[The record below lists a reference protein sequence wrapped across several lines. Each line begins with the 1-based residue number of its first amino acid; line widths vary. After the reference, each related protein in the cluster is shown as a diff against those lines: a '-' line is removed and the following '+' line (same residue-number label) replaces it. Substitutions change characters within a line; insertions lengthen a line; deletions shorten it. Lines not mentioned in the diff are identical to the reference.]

1 MTSKVRNVWGG
12 GGCFLAKAAGVA
24 ASVALALGI
33 GIATPCTAQA
43 IDLAAPEHSKTIS
56 SNDDGTYTLS
66 LDVTGRKGSQSET
79 VTQKTDIVL
88 VMDTSGSMDFRMDK
102 DKDAR
107 PGESRL
113 DYAKTAA
120 NDLVNSV
127 VKDGNDD
134 VRVAVVSFSNDAQTV
149 VGYTSDKGELRR
161 GIDALGA
168 DDGTNWEAGLAA
180 ANGLTARDGAKKYIV
195 FLSDGEPT
203 YRYETVEY
211 WFFGW
216 HTKTV
221 VAGSGRYYEQ
231 ANFDHAVTEAK
242 KRGNATLFSVAV
254 GSTQKVSERMSS
266 FQKEATGSANGCY
279 SATTPEALRKA
290 FASITQT
297 ITQSAQYTNVTMT
310 DVLTDYV
317 DFVGADG
324 NVRVSAR
331 DAEGNEVSL
340 SPSDYE
346 VSVDAATKRA
356 TLRFRQGQ
364 NGQAGFV
371 LGEDVTYTLSF
382 DVELTQAAYDAAAAA
397 GKTTTLP
404 TNSEG
409 KLSYSVVNDNGAAQ
423 TVVAGTDQ
431 SYQPQSVDVPVNVVS
446 IQKTWVGGTV
456 RPSSLTVDLL
466 RNGQKY
472 KTVVLDASAGYK
484 ADVVVPAG
492 IGDSV
497 WRVSEADVPP
507 GYKPTYGD
515 DVTNSGTLSITNTYS
530 VTPVRVNGKESLSGH
545 KTLTGR
551 DLQAGEF
558 RFQLK
563 DAQGKEV
570 STVTNDEKGNFAFD
584 DLVFDAA
591 GTYSYTVSE
600 DTSLLPDYISPVTT
614 GPKSVTIVVTDNGD
628 GTLAADVHK
637 DALEFEN
644 SYKAKA
650 ATVQLSFVK
659 KLSGRPTALE
669 AGEFRFQ
676 LKDAQGNVAATVSND
691 AAGNVTFPSMAFD
704 EAGTYVYK
712 VSEVAGS
719 AAGVS
724 YDAGVRT
731 VTIKVTD
738 EGQGVLAAETS
749 VDGDTTFANTY
760 KAAPVSYAVTQDVK
774 VSKTLTGR
782 AFKAGEF
789 DFELVEDDNVVA
801 TAANDAEGNV
811 RFDTITYDEPGTH
824 NYVVREVNGGLAGVT
839 YDSSEHVVTVVV
851 TDDGSGK
858 LSAKATSA
866 DGQIVFKNAYS
877 AAPTSITFG
886 GTKVLTGAELA
897 AGQFAFQLKDAQG
910 NVVATATNAA
920 DGSLVFEPVSL
931 DAAGE
936 YHLTL
941 SEVNDAQDNVTYDDH
956 VYQLDVTVDDDGEG
970 SLYVASYTV
979 DGGTDLPV
987 FENAYVAPE
996 APSEPAAPQA
1006 PAAVPNTGDATSPVL
1021 PLAIGACALAAACAA
1036 LLLVRRNNR

>member
-1 MTSKVRNVWGG
+1 MTSKVRNVSGG
-12 GGCFLAKAAGVA
+12 GFLVKAAGVV

-33 GIATPCTAQA
+33 GLATPCTAQA

-127 VKDGNDD
+127 VKDGND
-134 VRVAVVSFSNDAQTV
+134 VRVAVVSFNRDAKTV

-161 GIDALGA
+161 GIDGLGA

-203 YRYETVEY
+203 YRYEKRSFWTE
-211 WFFGW
+211 
-216 HTKTV
+216 
-221 VAGSGRYYEQ
+221 VAGNGRYYEQ

-266 FQKEATGSANGCY
+266 FQKEATGSTDGCY
-279 SATTPEALRKA
+279 SATTPEALRQA

-317 DFVGADG
+317 NFVGADG

-382 DVELTQAAYDAAAAA
+382 DVELTQAAYNAAAAA

-409 KLSYSVVNDNGAAQ
+409 KLSYSVVNDNGTTQ
-423 TVVAGTDQ
+423 TVVAGADQ

-446 IQKTWVGGTV
+446 IQKTWVGGSV
-456 RPSSLTVDLL
+456 RPDSLAVELL
-466 RNGQKY
+466 RDGQTY
-472 KTVVLDASAGYK
+472 KTVKLDAAAGYK

-492 IGDSV
+492 VGDSV
-497 WRVSEADVPP
+497 WSVSEVKVPA
-507 GYKPTYGD
+507 GYTPTYGD
-515 DVTNSGTLSITNTYS
+515 PVTNSGTLSITNTYS
-530 VTPVRVNGKESLSGH
+530 VSSVKVSLSGH

-551 DLQAGEF
+551 GLKADEF
-558 RFQLK
+558 SFQLK
-563 DAQGKEV
+563 DAQDNLV
-570 STVTNDEKGNFAFD
+570 STATNDANGNFAFD
-584 DLVFDAA
+584 DLTFDAA
-591 GTYSYTVSE
+591 GTYSYTVTE
-600 DTSLLPDYISPVTT
+600 DTSNLPAGVSPVTE
-614 GPKSVTIVVTDNGD
+614 GPKSVTVVVTDNGD
-628 GTLAADVHK
+628 GTLSADVRK

-644 SYKAKA
+644 SYEASA
-650 ATVQLSFVK
+650 AMVQLSFAK
-659 KLSGRPTALE
+659 TLSGRPTALTD
-669 AGEFRFQ
+669 GEFQFQ
-676 LKDAQGNVAATVSND
+676 LKDEQDNVVATASND
-691 AAGNVTFPSMAFD
+691 AAGTVTFPRMAFG
-704 EAGTYVYK
+704 EAGTYTYK
-712 VSEVAGS
+712 VSEVVGS
-719 AAGVS
+719 AAGIT
-724 YDAGVRT
+724 YDADVRK
-731 VTIKVTD
+731 VTIKVED
-738 EGQGVLAAETS
+738 DGKGYLVAETS
-749 VDGDTTFANTY
+749 VDGDTTFTNTY
-760 KAAPVSYAVTQDVK
+760 KAEFVSYSVSQDVK

-782 AFKAGEF
+782 DLGAGEF
-789 DFELVEDDNVVA
+789 DFELVENGKVVA
-801 TAANDAEGNV
+801 TAHNDAKGKVN
-811 RFDTITYDEPGTH
+811 FDALEYDEAGTH
-824 NYVVREVNGGLAGVT
+824 TYVVRE
-839 YDSSEHVVTVVV
+839 
-851 TDDGSGK
+851 
-858 LSAKATSA
+858 
-866 DGQIVFKNAYS
+866 IVS
-877 AAPTSITFG
+877 
-886 GTKVLTGAELA
+886 
-897 AGQFAFQLKDAQG
+897 
-910 NVVATATNAA
+910 
-920 DGSLVFEPVSL
+920 
-931 DAAGE
+931 
-936 YHLTL
+936 
-941 SEVNDAQDNVTYDDH
+941 
-956 VYQLDVTVDDDGEG
+956 
-970 SLYVASYTV
+970 
-979 DGGTDLPV
+979 
-987 FENAYVAPE
+987 
-996 APSEPAAPQA
+996 
-1006 PAAVPNTGDATSPVL
+1006 
-1021 PLAIGACALAAACAA
+1021 
-1036 LLLVRRNNR
+1036 

>member
-1 MTSKVRNVWGG
+1 MTSKVRNVSG
-12 GGCFLAKAAGVA
+12 GGCFLVKAAGVV

-33 GIATPCTAQA
+33 GLATPCTAQA
-43 IDLAAPEHSKTIS
+43 IDLVAPEHSKTIS

-102 DKDAR
+102 DKNAR

-127 VKDGNDD
+127 VKNGND
-134 VRVAVVSFSNDAQTV
+134 VRVAVVSFNKDAKTV

-161 GIDALGA
+161 GIDGLWA
-168 DDGTNWEAGLAA
+168 DGGTNWEAGLAA

-203 YRYETVEY
+203 YRYEKHSFLGYSWTE
-211 WFFGW
+211 
-216 HTKTV
+216 
-221 VAGSGRYYEQ
+221 VAGNGRYYEQ
-231 ANFDHAVTEAK
+231 ANFDHAVAEAK

-266 FQKEATGSANGCY
+266 FQKEATGSTDGCY
-279 SATTPEALRKA
+279 SATTPEALRQA

-297 ITQSAQYTNVTMT
+297 ITQSAQYTNVTIT
-310 DVLTDYV
+310 DALTDYV

-404 TNSEG
+404 TNAEG
-409 KLSYSVVNDNGAAQ
+409 KLSYSVVNDNGTTQ
-423 TVVAGTDQ
+423 TVVAGADQ

-456 RPSSLTVDLL
+456 RPDSLAVELL
-466 RNGQKY
+466 RDDQTY
-472 KTVVLDASAGYK
+472 KTVKLDAAAGYK

-492 IGDSV
+492 VGDSV
-497 WRVSEADVPP
+497 WSVSEVKVPA
-507 GYKPTYGD
+507 GYTPTYGD
-515 DVTNSGTLSITNTYS
+515 PVTNSGTLSITNTYS
-530 VTPVRVNGKESLSGH
+530 VSPVKVSLSGH

-551 DLQAGEF
+551 DLRADEF
-558 RFQLK
+558 SFQLK
-563 DAQGKEV
+563 DAQGNVV
-570 STVTNDEKGNFAFD
+570 STATNDANGHFAFN
-584 DLVFDAA
+584 DLTFDAA

-600 DTSLLPDYISPVTT
+600 DTSNLPAGVSAVTT

-628 GTLAADVHK
+628 GTLSADVRK
-637 DALEFEN
+637 DALKFEN
-644 SYKAKA
+644 SYEAGA
-650 ATVQLSFVK
+650 AMVQLSFAK
-659 KLSGRPTALE
+659 TLSGRPTALTD
-669 AGEFRFQ
+669 GEFQFQ
-676 LKDAQGNVAATVSND
+676 LKDEQGNVVATASND
-691 AAGNVTFPSMAFD
+691 AAGNVTFPRMAFG
-704 EAGTYVYK
+704 EAGTYTYE
-712 VSEVAGS
+712 VSEVVGS
-719 AAGVS
+719 AAGVT
-724 YDAGVRT
+724 YDADVRT
-731 VTIKVTD
+731 VTIKVAD
-738 EGQGVLAAETS
+738 DGMGSLVAETS
-749 VDGDTTFANTY
+749 VDGDTIFTNTY
-760 KAAPVSYAVTQDVK
+760 KAAPVSYGVTPDVK

-782 AFKAGEF
+782 DFRAGEF
-789 DFELVEDDNVVA
+789 EFELVENGKVVA
-801 TAANDAEGNV
+801 TASNDAEGNV
-811 RFDTITYDEPGTH
+811 SFGALTYDEAGTH
-824 NYVVREVNGGLAGVT
+824 TYVVREAKGSLGGVT
-839 YDSSEHVVTVVV
+839 YDASEYVVTVSV
-851 TDDGSGK
+851 TDDGSGR

-956 VYQLDVTVDDDGEG
+956 VYQLDVTVADDGEG

-1021 PLAIGACALAAACAA
+1021 PLAIGTCALAAACAA

>member
-1 MTSKVRNVWGG
+1 
-12 GGCFLAKAAGVA
+12 
-24 ASVALALGI
+24 
-33 GIATPCTAQA
+33 
-43 IDLAAPEHSKTIS
+43 
-56 SNDDGTYTLS
+56 
-66 LDVTGRKGSQSET
+66 
-79 VTQKTDIVL
+79 
-88 VMDTSGSMDFRMDK
+88 MDTSGSMNFRMDK

-113 DYAKTAA
+113 DYAKNAA

-127 VKDGNDD
+127 VKDGND
-134 VRVAVVSFSNDAQTV
+134 VRVAVVSFNRDAKTV

-161 GIDALGA
+161 GINGLRA

-203 YRYETVEY
+203 YRYEKHSFLGFSWTE
-211 WFFGW
+211 
-216 HTKTV
+216 
-221 VAGSGRYYEQ
+221 VAGNGRYYEQ

-266 FQKEATGSANGCY
+266 FQKEATGSTDGCY
-279 SATTPEALRKA
+279 SATTPEALKQA

-297 ITQSAQYTNVTMT
+297 ITQSAQYTNVTIT
-310 DVLTDYV
+310 DALTDYV
-317 DFVGADG
+317 DFVGKDG

-340 SPSDYE
+340 SLSDYE

-397 GKTTTLP
+397 GKTTALP

-409 KLSYSVVNDNGAAQ
+409 KLSYSVVNDNGTTQ
-423 TVVAGTDQ
+423 TVVAGADQ

-446 IQKTWVGGTV
+446 IQKTWVGGTK
-456 RPSSLTVDLL
+456 RPDSLAVELL
-466 RNGQKY
+466 RDGQTY
-472 KTVVLDASAGYK
+472 KTVALDAAAGYK

-492 IGDSV
+492 VGDSV
-497 WRVSEADVPP
+497 WSVSEDNVPA
-507 GYKPTYGD
+507 GYTPTYGD
-515 DVTNSGTLSITNTYS
+515 PVTNSGTLSITNTYS
-530 VTPVRVNGKESLSGH
+530 VSPVKVSLSGH

-551 DLQAGEF
+551 ALKAEEF
-558 RFQLK
+558 NFQLK
-563 DAQGKEV
+563 DAQEKVV
-570 STVTNDEKGNFAFD
+570 STATNDAKGNFAFD

-591 GTYSYTVSE
+591 GTYSYTVTE
-600 DTSLLPDYISPVTT
+600 DTSNLPAGVSPVTE

-628 GTLAADVHK
+628 GTLSADVRK

-644 SYKAKA
+644 SYEVGA
-650 ATVQLSFVK
+650 AMVQLSFAK
-659 KLSGRPTALE
+659 TLSGRPTAL
-669 AGEFRFQ
+669 ADGEFQFQ
-676 LKDAQGNVAATVSND
+676 LKDEQGNVVATASND
-691 AAGNVTFPSMAFD
+691 AAGTVTFPRMAFGK
-704 EAGTYVYK
+704 AGTYTYK

-719 AAGVS
+719 AAGVT

-738 EGQGVLAAETS
+738 DGKGYLVAETS

-760 KAAPVSYAVTQDVK
+760 KAESVSYSVSQDVK

-782 AFKAGEF
+782 DLRAGEF
-789 DFELVEDDNVVA
+789 EFELVENGKVVA
-801 TAANDAEGNV
+801 TASNDAEGNV
-811 RFDTITYDEPGTH
+811 SFGALTYDEAGTH
-824 NYVVREVNGGLAGVT
+824 TYVVREAKGSLGGVT
-839 YDSSEHVVTVVV
+839 YDASEHVVTVSV
-851 TDDGSGK
+851 TDDGSGR

-1021 PLAIGACALAAACAA
+1021 PLAIGTCALAAACAA

>member
-1 MTSKVRNVWGG
+1 M
-12 GGCFLAKAAGVA
+12 
-24 ASVALALGI
+24 
-33 GIATPCTAQA
+33 AQA

-102 DKDAR
+102 DKNAR

-127 VKDGNDD
+127 VKNGND
-134 VRVAVVSFSNDAQTV
+134 VRVAVVSFNKDAKTV

-161 GIDALGA
+161 GIDGLWA
-168 DDGTNWEAGLAA
+168 DGGTNWEAGLAA
-180 ANGLTARDGAKKYIV
+180 ANGLTARDGAKKYTV

-203 YRYETVEY
+203 YRYEKYSFLGHSWTE
-211 WFFGW
+211 
-216 HTKTV
+216 
-221 VAGSGRYYEQ
+221 VAGNGRYYEQ
-231 ANFDHAVTEAK
+231 ANFDHAVAEAK

-266 FQKEATGSANGCY
+266 FQKEAPGSTDGCY
-279 SATTPEALRKA
+279 SATTPEALRQA

-297 ITQSAQYTNVTMT
+297 ITQSAQYTNVTIT
-310 DVLTDYV
+310 DALTDYV

-382 DVELTQAAYDAAAAA
+382 DVKLTQAAYDAAAAA

-404 TNSEG
+404 TNAEG
-409 KLSYSVVNDNGAAQ
+409 KLSYSVVNDNGTTQ
-423 TVVAGTDQ
+423 TVVAGADQ

-456 RPSSLTVDLL
+456 RPDSLTVDLL
-466 RNGQKY
+466 RDGKTY
-472 KTVVLDASAGYK
+472 KTVTLDAAAGYK
-484 ADVVVPAG
+484 ADVAVPAG
-492 IGDSV
+492 VGDSV
-497 WRVSEADVPP
+497 WSVSEANVPA
-507 GYKPTYGD
+507 GYTPTYGD
-515 DVTNSGTLSITNTYS
+515 AVTNSGTLSITNTYS
-530 VTPVRVNGKESLSGH
+530 VSPVKVSGKESLSGR

-551 DLQAGEF
+551 DLKAGEF
-558 RFQLK
+558 SFQLK
-563 DAQGKEV
+563 DASCKLVQ
-570 STVTNDEKGNFAFD
+570 TVTNDESGNFHFD
-584 DLVFDAA
+584 DLTFDEP
-591 GTYSYTVSE
+591 GTYTYTVSE
-600 DTSLLPDYISPVTT
+600 DTSSLPAGVSAVTA

-628 GTLAADVHK
+628 GTLSADIRK

-644 SYKAKA
+644 SYEAGA
-650 ATVQLSFVK
+650 AMVQLSFAK
-659 KLSGRPTALE
+659 TLSGRPTALTD
-669 AGEFRFQ
+669 GEFQFQ
-676 LKDAQGNVAATVSND
+676 LKDEQDNVVATASND
-691 AAGNVTFPSMAFD
+691 AAGTVTFPRMAFGK
-704 EAGTYVYK
+704 AGTYTYK
-712 VSEVAGS
+712 VSEVVGS
-719 AAGVS
+719 AAGIT
-724 YDAGVRT
+724 YDADVRK
-731 VTIKVTD
+731 VTIKVAD
-738 EGQGVLAAETS
+738 DGEGYLVAETS
-749 VDGDTTFANTY
+749 VEGDTTFANTY
-760 KAAPVSYAVTQDVK
+760 KAAPVPYGVTQDVK

-782 AFKAGEF
+782 DLRAGEF
-789 DFELVEDDNVVA
+789 EFELVENGNVVA
-801 TAANDAEGNV
+801 TASNDAEGNV
-811 RFDTITYDEPGTH
+811 NFDALEYDEAGTH
-824 NYVVREVNGGLAGVT
+824 TYVVREAKGSLGGVT
-839 YDSSEHVVTVVV
+839 YDASEHVVTVSV
-851 TDDGSGK
+851 TDDGSGR

-956 VYQLDVTVDDDGEG
+956 VYQLDVTVADDGEG
-970 SLYVASYTV
+970 NLYVASYTV

-1006 PAAVPNTGDATSPVL
+1006 PAAVPNTGDATSPAL
-1021 PLAIGACALAAACAA
+1021 PLAIGACALAVACVA
-1036 LLLVRRNNR
+1036 LLLVRRNNS

>member
-1 MTSKVRNVWGG
+1 MTSKVRNVSGG
-12 GGCFLAKAAGVA
+12 GRFLVKAAGVA

-33 GIATPCTAQA
+33 GLATPCTAQA

-56 SNDDGTYTLS
+56 SNNDGTYTLS

-113 DYAKTAA
+113 DYAKSAA

-127 VKDGNDD
+127 VKNGND
-134 VRVAVVSFSNDAQTV
+134 VRVAVVSFNKDAKTV

-161 GIDALGA
+161 GIDGLWA
-168 DDGTNWEAGLAA
+168 DGGTNWEAGLAA

-203 YRYETVEY
+203 YRYEKRSFLGFSWTE
-211 WFFGW
+211 
-216 HTKTV
+216 
-221 VAGSGRYYEQ
+221 VAGNGRYYEQ

-266 FQKEATGSANGCY
+266 FQKEATGSTDGCY
-279 SATTPEALRKA
+279 SATTPEALRQA

-297 ITQSAQYTNVTMT
+297 ITQSAQYTNVTIT
-310 DVLTDYV
+310 DALTDYV

-382 DVELTQAAYDAAAAA
+382 DVKLTQAAYDAAAAA

-404 TNSEG
+404 TNAEG
-409 KLSYSVVNDNGAAQ
+409 KLSYSVVNDNGTTQ
-423 TVVAGTDQ
+423 TVVAGADQ

-456 RPSSLTVDLL
+456 RPDSLTVDLL
-466 RNGQKY
+466 RDGKSY
-472 KTVVLDASAGYK
+472 KTVTLDAAAGYK

-492 IGDSV
+492 VGDSV
-497 WRVSEADVPP
+497 WSVSEANVPA
-507 GYKPTYGD
+507 GYTPTYGD
-515 DVTNSGTLSITNTYS
+515 AVTNSGTLSITNTYS
-530 VTPVRVNGKESLSGH
+530 VSPVTVYGKKSLSGR

-551 DLQAGEF
+551 DLKAGEF
-558 RFQLK
+558 SFQLK
-563 DAQGKEV
+563 DASGKPV
-570 STVTNDEKGNFAFD
+570 QTVTNDESGNFHFD
-584 DLVFDAA
+584 DLTFDEP
-591 GTYSYTVSE
+591 GTYTYTVSE
-600 DTSLLPDYISPVTT
+600 DTSSLPAGVSAVTA

-628 GTLAADVHK
+628 GTLSADVRK

-644 SYKAKA
+644 SYEAGA
-650 ATVQLSFVK
+650 AMVQLSFAK
-659 KLSGRPTALE
+659 TLSGRPTALTD
-669 AGEFRFQ
+669 GEFQFQ
-676 LKDAQGNVAATVSND
+676 LKDEQDNVVATASND
-691 AAGNVTFPSMAFD
+691 AAGTVTFPRMAFGK
-704 EAGTYVYK
+704 AGTYTYK
-712 VSEVAGS
+712 VSEVVGA
-719 AAGVS
+719 AAGIT
-724 YDAGVRT
+724 YDADVRK
-731 VTIKVTD
+731 VTIKVAD
-738 EGQGVLAAETS
+738 DGEGYLVAETS
-749 VDGDTTFANTY
+749 VEGDTTFANTY
-760 KAAPVSYAVTQDVK
+760 KAAPVPYGVTQDVK

-782 AFKAGEF
+782 DLRAGEF
-789 DFELVEDDNVVA
+789 EFELVENGNVVA
-801 TAANDAEGNV
+801 AASNDAKGNV
-811 RFDTITYDEPGTH
+811 NFDALEYDEAGTH
-824 NYVVREVNGGLAGVT
+824 TYVVREAKGSLGGVT
-839 YDSSEHVVTVVV
+839 YDASEHVVTVSV
-851 TDDGSGK
+851 TDDGSGR

-956 VYQLDVTVDDDGEG
+956 VYQLDVTVADDGEG
-970 SLYVASYTV
+970 NLYVASYTV

-987 FENAYVAPE
+987 FENAYVTPE

-1006 PAAVPNTGDATSPVL
+1006 PAAVPNTGDATSPAL
-1021 PLAIGACALAAACAA
+1021 PLAIGACALAVACAA
-1036 LLLVRRNNR
+1036 LLLVRRNNS

>member
-1 MTSKVRNVWGG
+1 M
-12 GGCFLAKAAGVA
+12 
-24 ASVALALGI
+24 
-33 GIATPCTAQA
+33 
-43 IDLAAPEHSKTIS
+43 
-56 SNDDGTYTLS
+56 
-66 LDVTGRKGSQSET
+66 
-79 VTQKTDIVL
+79 TQKTDIVL

-102 DKDAR
+102 DKNAR

-127 VKDGNDD
+127 VKNGND
-134 VRVAVVSFSNDAQTV
+134 VRVAVVSFNKDAKTV

-161 GIDALGA
+161 GIDGLWA
-168 DDGTNWEAGLAA
+168 DGGTNWEAGLAA

-203 YRYETVEY
+203 YRYEKHSFLGYSWTE
-211 WFFGW
+211 
-216 HTKTV
+216 
-221 VAGSGRYYEQ
+221 VAGNGRYYEQ
-231 ANFDHAVTEAK
+231 ANFDHAVAEAK

-266 FQKEATGSANGCY
+266 FQKEATGSTDGCY
-279 SATTPEALRKA
+279 SATTPEALRQA

-297 ITQSAQYTNVTMT
+297 ITQSAQYTNVTIT
-310 DVLTDYV
+310 DALTDYV

-382 DVELTQAAYDAAAAA
+382 DVKLTQAAYDAAAAA

-404 TNSEG
+404 TNAEG
-409 KLSYSVVNDNGAAQ
+409 KLSYSVVNDNGTTQ
-423 TVVAGTDQ
+423 TVVAGADQ

-456 RPSSLTVDLL
+456 RPDSLAVELL
-466 RNGQKY
+466 RDGQTY
-472 KTVVLDASAGYK
+472 KTVALDAAAGYK

-492 IGDSV
+492 VGDSV
-497 WRVSEADVPP
+497 WSVSEAKVPA
-507 GYKPTYGD
+507 GYTPTYGD
-515 DVTNSGTLSITNTYS
+515 AVTNSGTLSITNTYS
-530 VTPVRVNGKESLSGH
+530 VSPVKVSLSGH

-551 DLQAGEF
+551 DLTAGEF
-558 RFQLK
+558 SFQLK
-563 DAQGKEV
+563 NAQGKVV
-570 STVTNDEKGNFAFD
+570 STATNDAKGNFAFD
-584 DLVFDAA
+584 DLTFDAA
-591 GTYSYTVSE
+591 GTYSYTVTE
-600 DTSLLPDYISPVTT
+600 DTSNLPAGVSPVTE
-614 GPKSVTIVVTDNGD
+614 GSKSVTIVVTDNGD
-628 GTLAADVHK
+628 GTLSADVRK

-644 SYKAKA
+644 SYEAGA
-650 ATVQLSFVK
+650 AMVQLSFAK
-659 KLSGRPTALE
+659 TLSGRPTALTD
-669 AGEFRFQ
+669 GEFQFQ
-676 LKDAQGNVAATVSND
+676 LKDEQGNVVATASND
-691 AAGNVTFPSMAFD
+691 AAGTVTFPRMAFG
-704 EAGTYVYK
+704 EAGTYTYK
-712 VSEVAGS
+712 VSEVVGS
-719 AAGVS
+719 AAGIT
-724 YDAGVRT
+724 YDADVRE

-738 EGQGVLAAETS
+738 DGKGYLVAKTS
-749 VDGDTTFANTY
+749 VDGKTTFTNAY
-760 KAAPVSYAVTQDVK
+760 KAESVSYSVSQDVK

-782 AFKAGEF
+782 DFGAGEF
-789 DFELVEDDNVVA
+789 EFELVENGNVVA
-801 TAANDAEGNV
+801 TAHNDAKGKVN
-811 RFDTITYDEPGTH
+811 FDALKYDEAGTH
-824 NYVVREVNGGLAGVT
+824 TYVVREAKGSLDGVT
-839 YDSSEHVVTVVV
+839 YDASEYVVTVSV
-851 TDDGSGK
+851 TDDGSGR

-956 VYQLDVTVDDDGEG
+956 VYQLDVTVADDGEG

-1021 PLAIGACALAAACAA
+1021 PLAIGTCALAAACAA

>member
-1 MTSKVRNVWGG
+1 
-12 GGCFLAKAAGVA
+12 
-24 ASVALALGI
+24 
-33 GIATPCTAQA
+33 
-43 IDLAAPEHSKTIS
+43 
-56 SNDDGTYTLS
+56 
-66 LDVTGRKGSQSET
+66 
-79 VTQKTDIVL
+79 
-88 VMDTSGSMDFRMDK
+88 MDTSGSMKFRMDK

-113 DYAKTAA
+113 DYAKNAA

-127 VKDGNDD
+127 VKDGND
-134 VRVAVVSFSNDAQTV
+134 VRVAVVSFNRDAKTV

-161 GIDALGA
+161 GINGLGA

-203 YRYETVEY
+203 YRYEKHSFLGFSWTE
-211 WFFGW
+211 
-216 HTKTV
+216 
-221 VAGSGRYYEQ
+221 VAGNGRYYEQ

-266 FQKEATGSANGCY
+266 FQKEATGSADGCY
-279 SATTPEALRKA
+279 SATTPEALRQA

-404 TNSEG
+404 TNAEG

-423 TVVAGTDQ
+423 TVVAGADQ

-456 RPSSLTVDLL
+456 RPSSLSVDLL
-466 RNGQKY
+466 RNDQKY
-472 KTVVLDASAGYK
+472 KTVVLDASADYK

-497 WRVSEADVPP
+497 WSVSEVKVPA
-507 GYKPTYGD
+507 GYTPTYGD
-515 DVTNSGTLSITNTYS
+515 PVTNSGTLSITNTYS
-530 VTPVRVNGKESLSGH
+530 VSPVKVSLSGH

-551 DLQAGEF
+551 GLKADEF
-558 RFQLK
+558 SFQLK
-563 DAQGKEV
+563 DAQDNLV
-570 STVTNDEKGNFAFD
+570 STATNDANGNFAFG
-584 DLVFDAA
+584 DLAFDAA
-591 GTYSYTVSE
+591 GTYSYTVTE
-600 DTSLLPDYISPVTT
+600 DTSNLPAGVSAVTA

-628 GTLAADVHK
+628 GTLSADVHK

-644 SYKAKA
+644 SYEAGA
-650 ATVQLSFVK
+650 AMVQLSFAK
-659 KLSGRPTALE
+659 TLSGRPTALTD
-669 AGEFRFQ
+669 GEFQFQ
-676 LKDAQGNVAATVSND
+676 LKDEQDNVVATASND
-691 AAGNVTFPSMAFD
+691 AAGTVTFPRMAFGK
-704 EAGTYVYK
+704 AGTYTYK
-712 VSEVAGS
+712 VSELVGS
-719 AAGVS
+719 AAGIT
-724 YDAGVRT
+724 YDADVRK

-738 EGQGVLAAETS
+738 DGEGYLVAETS
-749 VDGDTTFANTY
+749 VDGDTTFTNTY
-760 KAAPVSYAVTQDVK
+760 KAESVSYSVSQDVK

-782 AFKAGEF
+782 NLRAGEF
-789 DFELVEDDNVVA
+789 EFELVENGKVVA
-801 TAANDAEGNV
+801 TASNDAEGKVN
-811 RFDTITYDEPGTH
+811 FDALKYDEAGTH
-824 NYVVREVNGGLAGVT
+824 TYVVREAKGSLGGVT
-839 YDSSEHVVTVVV
+839 YDASEYVVTVSV
-851 TDDGSGK
+851 TDDGSGR

-956 VYQLDVTVDDDGEG
+956 VYQLDVTVADDGEG

-1036 LLLVRRNNR
+1036 FLLVRRNNR

>member
-1 MTSKVRNVWGG
+1 M
-12 GGCFLAKAAGVA
+12 
-24 ASVALALGI
+24 
-33 GIATPCTAQA
+33 
-43 IDLAAPEHSKTIS
+43 
-56 SNDDGTYTLS
+56 
-66 LDVTGRKGSQSET
+66 
-79 VTQKTDIVL
+79 TQKTDIVL

-180 ANGLTARDGAKKYIV
+180 ANGLTARDGAKKYVV

-211 WFFGW
+211 WLFGW

-231 ANFDHAVTEAK
+231 ANFDHAVAEAK

-266 FQKEATGSANGCY
+266 FQKEATGSTDGCY
-279 SATTPEALRKA
+279 SATTPEALRQA

-297 ITQSAQYTNVTMT
+297 ITQSAQYTNVTIT
-310 DVLTDYV
+310 DALTDYV

-382 DVELTQAAYDAAAAA
+382 DVKLTQAAYDAAAAA

-409 KLSYSVVNDNGAAQ
+409 KLSYSVVNDNGTTQ
-423 TVVAGTDQ
+423 TVVAGADQ

-456 RPSSLTVDLL
+456 RPDSLAVELL
-466 RNGQKY
+466 RDGQTY
-472 KTVVLDASAGYK
+472 KTVKLDAAAGYK

-497 WRVSEADVPP
+497 WSVSEANVPA
-507 GYKPTYGD
+507 GYTPTYGEP
-515 DVTNSGTLSITNTYS
+515 VTNSGTLSITNTYS
-530 VTPVRVNGKESLSGH
+530 VSPVKVSLSGH

-551 DLQAGEF
+551 DLKAGEF
-558 RFQLK
+558 SFQLK
-563 DAQGKEV
+563 DAQNNVV
-570 STVTNDEKGNFAFD
+570 STATNDADGNFAFD
-584 DLVFDAA
+584 DLTFDAA

-600 DTSLLPDYISPVTT
+600 DTSHLPAGVSAVTA

-628 GTLAADVHK
+628 GTLSADVRK

-644 SYKAKA
+644 SYEAGA
-650 ATVQLSFVK
+650 AMVQLSFAK
-659 KLSGRPTALE
+659 TLSGRPTALTD
-669 AGEFRFQ
+669 GEFQFQ
-676 LKDAQGNVAATVSND
+676 LKDEQDNVVATASND
-691 AAGNVTFPSMAFD
+691 AAGTVTFPRMAFG
-704 EAGTYVYK
+704 EAGTYTYE
-712 VSEVAGS
+712 VSEVVGS
-719 AAGVS
+719 AAGVT
-724 YDAGVRT
+724 YDAGVRK
-731 VTIKVTD
+731 VTIKVAD
-738 EGQGVLAAETS
+738 DGKGSLVAETS

-760 KAAPVSYAVTQDVK
+760 KAAPVSYGVTKDVK

-782 AFKAGEF
+782 DLRAGEF
-789 DFELVEDDNVVA
+789 EFELVENGNVVA
-801 TAANDAEGNV
+801 TASNDAEGNV
-811 RFDTITYDEPGTH
+811 NFDALEYDEAGTH
-824 NYVVREVNGGLAGVT
+824 TYVVREAKGSLGGVT
-839 YDSSEHVVTVVV
+839 YDASEHVVTVSV
-851 TDDGSGK
+851 TDDGSGR

-956 VYQLDVTVDDDGEG
+956 VYQLDVTVADDGEG
-970 SLYVASYTV
+970 NLYVASYTV

-987 FENAYVAPE
+987 FENAYVTPE

-1006 PAAVPNTGDATSPVL
+1006 PAAVPNTGDATSPAL
-1021 PLAIGACALAAACAA
+1021 PLAIGACALAVACAA
-1036 LLLVRRNNR
+1036 LLLVRRNNS

>member
-1 MTSKVRNVWGG
+1 MTK
-12 GGCFLAKAAGVA
+12 
-24 ASVALALGI
+24 
-33 GIATPCTAQA
+33 
-43 IDLAAPEHSKTIS
+43 
-56 SNDDGTYTLS
+56 
-66 LDVTGRKGSQSET
+66 
-79 VTQKTDIVL
+79 KTDIVL
-88 VMDTSGSMDFRMDK
+88 VMDTSGSMNFRMDK
-102 DKDAR
+102 DKAAR

-127 VKDGNDD
+127 VKNGNDD
-134 VRVAVVSFSNDAQTV
+134 VRVAVVSFNKDAKTV
-149 VGYTSDKGELRR
+149 VGYTSDKGELAN
-161 GIDALGA
+161 GINGLRANE
-168 DDGTNWEAGLAA
+168 GTNWEAGLAK
-180 ANGLTARDGAKKYIV
+180 ANSLSARDGAKKYIV

-203 YRYETVEY
+203 YRYEKHSFLGYSWTE
-211 WFFGW
+211 
-216 HTKTV
+216 
-221 VAGSGRYYEQ
+221 VAGNGSYYEQ
-231 ANFDHAVTEAK
+231 ANFDHAVAEAK

-266 FQKEATGSANGCY
+266 FQKEATGSTDGCY
-279 SATTPEALRKA
+279 SATTPEALKQA

-297 ITQSAQYTNVTMT
+297 ITQSAQYTNVTIT
-310 DVLTDYV
+310 DALTDYV

-356 TLRFRQGQ
+356 TLRFGQGQ

-382 DVELTQAAYDAAAAA
+382 DVELTQAAYNAAAAA

-409 KLSYSVVNDNGAAQ
+409 KLSYSVVNDNGTTQ
-423 TVVAGTDQ
+423 TVVAGADQ

-446 IQKTWVGGTV
+446 IQKTWVGGTK
-456 RPSSLTVDLL
+456 RPDSLSVHLL
-466 RNGQKY
+466 CNDREY
-472 KTVVLDASAGYK
+472 KTVALDAAAGYK

-497 WRVSEADVPP
+497 WSVSEDNVPA
-507 GYKPTYGD
+507 GYTPTYGD
-515 DVTNSGTLSITNTYS
+515 PITNSGTLSITNTYS
-530 VTPVRVNGKESLSGH
+530 VSPVKVSLSGH

-551 DLQAGEF
+551 DLNVGEF
-558 RFQLK
+558 SFQLK
-563 DAQGKEV
+563 DAQDKVV
-570 STVTNDEKGNFAFD
+570 STATNDANGSFAFD
-584 DLVFDAA
+584 DLTFDAA
-591 GTYSYTVSE
+591 GTYSYTVTE
-600 DTSLLPDYISPVTT
+600 DTSNLPAGVSLVTE

-628 GTLAADVHK
+628 GTLSADVRK

-644 SYKAKA
+644 SYEAGA
-650 ATVQLSFVK
+650 AMVQLSFAK
-659 KLSGRPTALE
+659 TLSGRPTALA
-669 AGEFRFQ
+669 AGEFQFQ
-676 LKDAQGNVAATVSND
+676 LKDEQGNVVATASND
-691 AAGNVTFPSMAFD
+691 AAGTVTFPRMAFGK
-704 EAGTYVYK
+704 AGTYVYK
-712 VSEVAGS
+712 VSEVVGS
-719 AAGVS
+719 AAGIT
-724 YDAGVRT
+724 YDDVVRT

-738 EGQGVLAAETS
+738 DGDGFLAAKTS

-760 KAAPVSYAVTQDVK
+760 KAARVNYSVTQDVE

-782 AFKAGEF
+782 DLRAGEF
-789 DFELVEDDNVVA
+789 AFELVENGNVVA
-801 TAANDAEGNV
+801 TASNDAEGNV
-811 RFDTITYDEPGTH
+811 SFGALTYDEAGTH
-824 NYVVREVNGGLAGVT
+824 TYVVREAKGSLGGVT
-839 YDSSEHVVTVVV
+839 YDASEYVVTVSV
-851 TDDGSGK
+851 TDDGSGR

-866 DGQIVFKNAYS
+866 DGKIVFKNAYS

-910 NVVATATNAA
+910 NVVATAANAA

-956 VYQLDVTVDDDGEG
+956 VYQLDVTVADDGEG

-1036 LLLVRRNNR
+1036 FLLVRRNNR

>member
-1 MTSKVRNVWGG
+1 M
-12 GGCFLAKAAGVA
+12 
-24 ASVALALGI
+24 
-33 GIATPCTAQA
+33 
-43 IDLAAPEHSKTIS
+43 
-56 SNDDGTYTLS
+56 
-66 LDVTGRKGSQSET
+66 
-79 VTQKTDIVL
+79 TQKTDIVL

-102 DKDAR
+102 DKNAR

-127 VKDGNDD
+127 VKNGND
-134 VRVAVVSFSNDAQTV
+134 VRVAVVSFNKDTKTV

-161 GIDALGA
+161 GIDGLWA
-168 DDGTNWEAGLAA
+168 DGGTNWEAGLAA

-203 YRYETVEY
+203 YRYEKHSFLGFSWTE
-211 WFFGW
+211 
-216 HTKTV
+216 
-221 VAGSGRYYEQ
+221 VAGNGRYYEQ

-266 FQKEATGSANGCY
+266 FQKEATGSTDGCY
-279 SATTPEALRKA
+279 SATTPEALKQA

-317 DFVGADG
+317 NFVGKDG

-382 DVELTQAAYDAAAAA
+382 DVELTQAAYNAAAAA

-409 KLSYSVVNDNGAAQ
+409 KLSYSVVNDNGTTQ
-423 TVVAGTDQ
+423 TVVAGADQ

-456 RPSSLTVDLL
+456 RPDSLAVELL
-466 RNGQKY
+466 RDGQTY
-472 KTVVLDASAGYK
+472 KTVKLDAAAGYK

-492 IGDSV
+492 VGDSV
-497 WRVSEADVPP
+497 WSVSEVKVPA
-507 GYKPTYGD
+507 GYTPTYGD
-515 DVTNSGTLSITNTYS
+515 PVTNSGTLSITNTYS
-530 VTPVRVNGKESLSGH
+530 VSPVKVSLSGH

-551 DLQAGEF
+551 GLKADEF
-558 RFQLK
+558 SFQLK
-563 DAQGKEV
+563 DAQNNVV
-570 STVTNDEKGNFAFD
+570 STAVNDADGNFAFD
-584 DLVFDAA
+584 DLTFDAA
-591 GTYSYTVSE
+591 GTYSYTVTE
-600 DTSLLPDYISPVTT
+600 DTSNLPAGVSAVTA

-628 GTLAADVHK
+628 GTLSADVHK

-644 SYKAKA
+644 SYEAGA
-650 ATVQLSFVK
+650 AMVQLSFAK
-659 KLSGRPTALE
+659 TLSGRPTALA
-669 AGEFRFQ
+669 AGEFQFQ
-676 LKDAQGNVAATVSND
+676 LKDDQGKVVATASND
-691 AAGNVTFPSMAFD
+691 AAGNVTFPRMAFG
-704 EAGTYVYK
+704 EAGTYTYE
-712 VSEVAGS
+712 VSEVVGS
-719 AAGVS
+719 AAGVT
-724 YDAGVRT
+724 YDAGVRK
-731 VTIKVTD
+731 VTIKVAD
-738 EGQGVLAAETS
+738 DGKGSLVAETS
-749 VDGDTTFANTY
+749 VDGDTTFTNTY
-760 KAAPVSYAVTQDVK
+760 KAESVSYSVSQDVK

-782 AFKAGEF
+782 NLRAGEF
-789 DFELVEDDNVVA
+789 EFELVENGKVVA
-801 TAANDAEGNV
+801 TAHNDAEGKVN
-811 RFDTITYDEPGTH
+811 FDALEYDEAGTH
-824 NYVVREVNGGLAGVT
+824 TYVVREAKGSLGGVT
-839 YDSSEHVVTVVV
+839 YDASEYVVTVSV
-851 TDDGSGK
+851 TDDGSGR

-877 AAPTSITFG
+877 ATPTSITFG

-956 VYQLDVTVDDDGEG
+956 VYQLDVTVTDDGEG

-979 DGGTDLPV
+979 DGSTDLPV

-1006 PAAVPNTGDATSPVL
+1006 PAAVPNTGDATSPAL

-1036 LLLVRRNNR
+1036 FLLVRRNNR

>member
-1 MTSKVRNVWGG
+1 M
-12 GGCFLAKAAGVA
+12 
-24 ASVALALGI
+24 
-33 GIATPCTAQA
+33 
-43 IDLAAPEHSKTIS
+43 
-56 SNDDGTYTLS
+56 
-66 LDVTGRKGSQSET
+66 
-79 VTQKTDIVL
+79 
-88 VMDTSGSMDFRMDK
+88 
-102 DKDAR
+102 
-107 PGESRL
+107 
-113 DYAKTAA
+113 
-120 NDLVNSV
+120 
-127 VKDGNDD
+127 
-134 VRVAVVSFSNDAQTV
+134 
-149 VGYTSDKGELRR
+149 
-161 GIDALGA
+161 
-168 DDGTNWEAGLAA
+168 
-180 ANGLTARDGAKKYIV
+180 
-195 FLSDGEPT
+195 
-203 YRYETVEY
+203 
-211 WFFGW
+211 
-216 HTKTV
+216 
-221 VAGSGRYYEQ
+221 
-231 ANFDHAVTEAK
+231 
-242 KRGNATLFSVAV
+242 
-254 GSTQKVSERMSS
+254 
-266 FQKEATGSANGCY
+266 
-279 SATTPEALRKA
+279 
-290 FASITQT
+290 
-297 ITQSAQYTNVTMT
+297 
-310 DVLTDYV
+310 
-317 DFVGADG
+317 
-324 NVRVSAR
+324 
-331 DAEGNEVSL
+331 
-340 SPSDYE
+340 
-346 VSVDAATKRA
+346 
-356 TLRFRQGQ
+356 
-364 NGQAGFV
+364 
-371 LGEDVTYTLSF
+371 
-382 DVELTQAAYDAAAAA
+382 
-397 GKTTTLP
+397 
-404 TNSEG
+404 
-409 KLSYSVVNDNGAAQ
+409 
-423 TVVAGTDQ
+423 
-431 SYQPQSVDVPVNVVS
+431 
-446 IQKTWVGGTV
+446 
-456 RPSSLTVDLL
+456 
-466 RNGQKY
+466 
-472 KTVVLDASAGYK
+472 
-484 ADVVVPAG
+484 
-492 IGDSV
+492 
-497 WRVSEADVPP
+497 
-507 GYKPTYGD
+507 
-515 DVTNSGTLSITNTYS
+515 
-530 VTPVRVNGKESLSGH
+530 
-545 KTLTGR
+545 
-551 DLQAGEF
+551 
-558 RFQLK
+558 
-563 DAQGKEV
+563 
-570 STVTNDEKGNFAFD
+570 
-584 DLVFDAA
+584 
-591 GTYSYTVSE
+591 
-600 DTSLLPDYISPVTT
+600 
-614 GPKSVTIVVTDNGD
+614 TDNGD
-628 GTLAADVHK
+628 GTLAADVRK

-650 ATVQLSFVK
+650 ATVQLSFAK

-669 AGEFRFQ
+669 AGEFQFQ
-676 LKDAQGNVAATVSND
+676 LKDAQDNLAATVSND
-691 AAGNVTFPSMAFD
+691 AAGNVTFPSMDFD

-738 EGQGVLAAETS
+738 KGQGYLAAETS

-839 YDSSEHVVTVVV
+839 YDACEHVVTVVV

-956 VYQLDVTVDDDGEG
+956 VYQLDVTVADDGEG

-1021 PLAIGACALAAACAA
+1021 PLAIGACAVAAACAA

>member
-1 MTSKVRNVWGG
+1 M
-12 GGCFLAKAAGVA
+12 
-24 ASVALALGI
+24 
-33 GIATPCTAQA
+33 
-43 IDLAAPEHSKTIS
+43 
-56 SNDDGTYTLS
+56 
-66 LDVTGRKGSQSET
+66 
-79 VTQKTDIVL
+79 TQKTDIVL

-102 DKDAR
+102 DKNAR

-127 VKDGNDD
+127 VKNGND
-134 VRVAVVSFSNDAQTV
+134 VRVAVVSFNKDAKTV

-161 GIDALGA
+161 GINGLGA

-203 YRYETVEY
+203 YRYEKHSFLGFSWTE
-211 WFFGW
+211 
-216 HTKTV
+216 
-221 VAGSGRYYEQ
+221 VAGNGRYYEQ

-266 FQKEATGSANGCY
+266 FQKEATGSTDGCY
-279 SATTPEALRKA
+279 SATTPEALKQA

-297 ITQSAQYTNVTMT
+297 ITQSAQYTNVTIT

-371 LGEDVTYTLSF
+371 LGENVTYTLSF

-409 KLSYSVVNDNGAAQ
+409 KLSYSVVNDNGTTQ
-423 TVVAGTDQ
+423 TVVAGADQ

-456 RPSSLTVDLL
+456 RPDSLAVDLL
-466 RNGQKY
+466 RDGKSY

-492 IGDSV
+492 VGDSV
-497 WRVSEADVPP
+497 WSVSEANVPA
-507 GYKPTYGD
+507 GYTPTYGD
-515 DVTNSGTLSITNTYS
+515 AVINSGTLSITNTYS
-530 VTPVRVNGKESLSGH
+530 VSPVKVSLSGH
-545 KTLTGR
+545 KILTGR
-551 DLQAGEF
+551 DLRADEF
-558 RFQLK
+558 SFQLK
-563 DAQGKEV
+563 DAQGNVV
-570 STVTNDEKGNFAFD
+570 STATNDANGHFAFN
-584 DLVFDAA
+584 DLTFDAA

-600 DTSLLPDYISPVTT
+600 DTSNLPAGVSAVTT

-628 GTLAADVHK
+628 GTLSADVRK

-644 SYKAKA
+644 SYEAGA
-650 ATVQLSFVK
+650 AMVQLSFAK
-659 KLSGRPTALE
+659 TLSGRPTALTD
-669 AGEFRFQ
+669 GEFQFQ
-676 LKDAQGNVAATVSND
+676 LKDEQGNVVATASND
-691 AAGNVTFPSMAFD
+691 AAGNVKFPRMAFG
-704 EAGTYVYK
+704 EAGTYTYK

-719 AAGVS
+719 AAGVT
-724 YDAGVRT
+724 YDADVRT
-731 VTIKVTD
+731 VTIKVAD
-738 EGQGVLAAETS
+738 DGQGSLVAETS

-760 KAAPVSYAVTQDVK
+760 KAAPVSYGVTPDVK

-782 AFKAGEF
+782 NLRAGEF
-789 DFELVEDDNVVA
+789 EFELVENGKVVA
-801 TAANDAEGNV
+801 TAHNDAEGKVN
-811 RFDTITYDEPGTH
+811 FDALKYDEAGTH
-824 NYVVREVNGGLAGVT
+824 TYVVREAKGSLGGVT
-839 YDSSEHVVTVVV
+839 YDASEYVVTVSV
-851 TDDGSGK
+851 TDDGSGR

-956 VYQLDVTVDDDGEG
+956 VYQLDVTVADDGKG

-1021 PLAIGACALAAACAA
+1021 PLAIGTCALAAACAA

>member
-127 VKDGNDD
+127 VKNGSDD

-254 GSTQKVSERMSS
+254 GSTQEVSERMSS
-266 FQKEATGSANGCY
+266 FQEKATGSANGCY

-423 TVVAGTDQ
+423 TVVAGADQ

-466 RNGQKY
+466 RNDQKY

-497 WRVSEADVPP
+497 WSLSEANVPA
-507 GYKPTYGD
+507 GYTPTYGD
-515 DVTNSGTLSITNTYS
+515 AVTNSGTLSITNTYS

-551 DLQAGEF
+551 DLQAG
-558 RFQLK
+558 
-563 DAQGKEV
+563 
-570 STVTNDEKGNFAFD
+570 
-584 DLVFDAA
+584 
-591 GTYSYTVSE
+591 
-600 DTSLLPDYISPVTT
+600 
-614 GPKSVTIVVTDNGD
+614 
-628 GTLAADVHK
+628 
-637 DALEFEN
+637 
-644 SYKAKA
+644 
-650 ATVQLSFVK
+650 
-659 KLSGRPTALE
+659 
-669 AGEFRFQ
+669 
-676 LKDAQGNVAATVSND
+676 
-691 AAGNVTFPSMAFD
+691 
-704 EAGTYVYK
+704 
-712 VSEVAGS
+712 
-719 AAGVS
+719 
-724 YDAGVRT
+724 
-731 VTIKVTD
+731 
-738 EGQGVLAAETS
+738 
-749 VDGDTTFANTY
+749 
-760 KAAPVSYAVTQDVK
+760 
-774 VSKTLTGR
+774 
-782 AFKAGEF
+782 
-789 DFELVEDDNVVA
+789 
-801 TAANDAEGNV
+801 
-811 RFDTITYDEPGTH
+811 
-824 NYVVREVNGGLAGVT
+824 
-839 YDSSEHVVTVVV
+839 
-851 TDDGSGK
+851 
-858 LSAKATSA
+858 
-866 DGQIVFKNAYS
+866 
-877 AAPTSITFG
+877 
-886 GTKVLTGAELA
+886 
-897 AGQFAFQLKDAQG
+897 
-910 NVVATATNAA
+910 
-920 DGSLVFEPVSL
+920 
-931 DAAGE
+931 
-936 YHLTL
+936 
-941 SEVNDAQDNVTYDDH
+941 
-956 VYQLDVTVDDDGEG
+956 
-970 SLYVASYTV
+970 
-979 DGGTDLPV
+979 
-987 FENAYVAPE
+987 
-996 APSEPAAPQA
+996 
-1006 PAAVPNTGDATSPVL
+1006 
-1021 PLAIGACALAAACAA
+1021 
-1036 LLLVRRNNR
+1036 

>member
-12 GGCFLAKAAGVA
+12 RFLVKAAGVA

-33 GIATPCTAQA
+33 GLATPCTAQA

-79 VTQKTDIVL
+79 VAQKTDIVL
-88 VMDTSGSMDFRMDK
+88 VMDTSGSMKFRMDK

-113 DYAKTAA
+113 DYAKNAA

-127 VKDGNDD
+127 VKDGND
-134 VRVAVVSFSNDAQTV
+134 VRVAVVSFNRDAKTV

-161 GIDALGA
+161 GINGLGA

-203 YRYETVEY
+203 YRYEKHSFLGFSWTE
-211 WFFGW
+211 
-216 HTKTV
+216 
-221 VAGSGRYYEQ
+221 VAGNGRYYEQ

-266 FQKEATGSANGCY
+266 FQKEATGSADGCY
-279 SATTPEALRKA
+279 SATTPEALRQA

-404 TNSEG
+404 TNAEG

-423 TVVAGTDQ
+423 TVVAGADQ

-456 RPSSLTVDLL
+456 RPSSLSVDLL
-466 RNGQKY
+466 RNDQKY
-472 KTVVLDASAGYK
+472 KTVVLDASADYK

-497 WRVSEADVPP
+497 WSVSEVKVPA
-507 GYKPTYGD
+507 GYTPTYGD
-515 DVTNSGTLSITNTYS
+515 PVTNSGTLSITNTYS
-530 VTPVRVNGKESLSGH
+530 VSPVKVSLSGH

-551 DLQAGEF
+551 GLKADEF
-558 RFQLK
+558 SFQLK
-563 DAQGKEV
+563 DAQDNLV
-570 STVTNDEKGNFAFD
+570 STATNDANGNFAFG
-584 DLVFDAA
+584 DLAFDAA
-591 GTYSYTVSE
+591 GTYSYTVTE
-600 DTSLLPDYISPVTT
+600 DTSNLPAGVSAVTA

-628 GTLAADVHK
+628 GTLSADVHK

-644 SYKAKA
+644 SYEAGA
-650 ATVQLSFVK
+650 AMVQLSFAK
-659 KLSGRPTALE
+659 TLSGRPTALTD
-669 AGEFRFQ
+669 GEFQFQ
-676 LKDAQGNVAATVSND
+676 LKDEQDNVVATASND
-691 AAGNVTFPSMAFD
+691 AAGTVTFPRMAFGK
-704 EAGTYVYK
+704 AGTYTYK
-712 VSEVAGS
+712 VSELVGS
-719 AAGVS
+719 AAGIT
-724 YDAGVRT
+724 YDADVRK

-738 EGQGVLAAETS
+738 DGEGYLVAETS
-749 VDGDTTFANTY
+749 VDGDTTFTNTY
-760 KAAPVSYAVTQDVK
+760 KAESVSYSVSQDVK

-782 AFKAGEF
+782 NLRAGEF
-789 DFELVEDDNVVA
+789 EFELVENGKVVA
-801 TAANDAEGNV
+801 TASNDAEGKVN
-811 RFDTITYDEPGTH
+811 FDALKYDEAGTH
-824 NYVVREVNGGLAGVT
+824 TYVVREAKGSLGGVT
-839 YDSSEHVVTVVV
+839 YDASEYVVTVSV
-851 TDDGSGK
+851 TDDGSGR

-956 VYQLDVTVDDDGEG
+956 VYQLDVTVADDGEG

-1036 LLLVRRNNR
+1036 FLLVRRNNR

>member
-1 MTSKVRNVWGG
+1 M
-12 GGCFLAKAAGVA
+12 
-24 ASVALALGI
+24 
-33 GIATPCTAQA
+33 
-43 IDLAAPEHSKTIS
+43 
-56 SNDDGTYTLS
+56 
-66 LDVTGRKGSQSET
+66 
-79 VTQKTDIVL
+79 TQKTDIVL
-88 VMDTSGSMDFRMDK
+88 VMDTSGSMNFRMDK

-127 VKDGNDD
+127 VKNGND
-134 VRVAVVSFSNDAQTV
+134 VRVAVVSFNKDAKTV

-161 GIDALGA
+161 GINGLGA

-203 YRYETVEY
+203 YRYEKHSFLGFSWTE
-211 WFFGW
+211 
-216 HTKTV
+216 
-221 VAGSGRYYEQ
+221 VAGNGRYYEQ

-266 FQKEATGSANGCY
+266 FQKEATGSTDGCY
-279 SATTPEALRKA
+279 SATTPEALKQA

-317 DFVGADG
+317 NFVGKDG

-382 DVELTQAAYDAAAAA
+382 DVELTQAAYNAAAAA

-409 KLSYSVVNDNGAAQ
+409 KLSYSVVNDNGTTQ
-423 TVVAGTDQ
+423 TVVAGADQ

-456 RPSSLTVDLL
+456 RPDSLAVELL
-466 RNGQKY
+466 RDGQTY
-472 KTVVLDASAGYK
+472 KTVKLDAAAGYK

-492 IGDSV
+492 VGDSV
-497 WRVSEADVPP
+497 WSVSEVKVPA
-507 GYKPTYGD
+507 GYTPTYGD
-515 DVTNSGTLSITNTYS
+515 PVTNSGTLSITNTYS
-530 VTPVRVNGKESLSGH
+530 VSPVKVSLSGH

-551 DLQAGEF
+551 GLKADEF
-558 RFQLK
+558 SFQLK
-563 DAQGKEV
+563 DAQDNLV
-570 STVTNDEKGNFAFD
+570 STATNDANGNFAFG
-584 DLVFDAA
+584 DLAFDAA
-591 GTYSYTVSE
+591 GTYSYTVTE
-600 DTSLLPDYISPVTT
+600 DTSNLPAGVSAVTA

-628 GTLAADVHK
+628 GTLSADVHK

-644 SYKAKA
+644 SYEAGA
-650 ATVQLSFVK
+650 AMVQLSFAK
-659 KLSGRPTALE
+659 TLSGRPTALTD
-669 AGEFRFQ
+669 GEFQFQ
-676 LKDAQGNVAATVSND
+676 LKDEQDNVVATASND
-691 AAGNVTFPSMAFD
+691 AAGTVTFPRMAFGK
-704 EAGTYVYK
+704 AGTYTYK
-712 VSEVAGS
+712 VSELVGS
-719 AAGVS
+719 AAGIT
-724 YDAGVRT
+724 YDADVRK

-738 EGQGVLAAETS
+738 DGEGYLVAETS
-749 VDGDTTFANTY
+749 VDGDTTFTNTY
-760 KAAPVSYAVTQDVK
+760 KAESVSYSVSQDVK

-782 AFKAGEF
+782 NLRAGEF
-789 DFELVEDDNVVA
+789 EFELVENGKVVA
-801 TAANDAEGNV
+801 TASNDAEGKVN
-811 RFDTITYDEPGTH
+811 FDALKYDEAGTH
-824 NYVVREVNGGLAGVT
+824 TYVVREAKGSLGGVT
-839 YDSSEHVVTVVV
+839 YDASEYVVTVSV
-851 TDDGSGK
+851 TDDGSGR

-956 VYQLDVTVDDDGEG
+956 VYQLDVTVADDGEG

-996 APSEPAAPQA
+996 APSEPAVPQA
-1006 PAAVPNTGDATSPVL
+1006 PAAVPNTGDATSPAL

-1036 LLLVRRNNR
+1036 FLLVRRNNR

>member
-1 MTSKVRNVWGG
+1 MTSKVRNVSGG
-12 GGCFLAKAAGVA
+12 GRFLVKAAGVA

-33 GIATPCTAQA
+33 GLATPCTAQA

-127 VKDGNDD
+127 VKNGND
-134 VRVAVVSFSNDAQTV
+134 VRVAVVSFNRDAKTV

-161 GIDALGA
+161 GIDGLWA
-168 DDGTNWEAGLAA
+168 DGGTNWEAGLAA

-203 YRYETVEY
+203 YRYEKHSFLGYSWTE
-211 WFFGW
+211 
-216 HTKTV
+216 
-221 VAGSGRYYEQ
+221 VAGNGRYYEQ

-242 KRGNATLFSVAV
+242 KRGDATLFSVAV

-266 FQKEATGSANGCY
+266 FQKEVTGSTDGCY
-279 SATTPEALRKA
+279 SATTPEALRQA

-382 DVELTQAAYDAAAAA
+382 DVKLTQAAYDAAAAA

-409 KLSYSVVNDNGAAQ
+409 KLSYSVVNDNGTTQ
-423 TVVAGTDQ
+423 TVVAGADQ
-431 SYQPQSVDVPVNVVS
+431 SYQPQGVDVPVNVVS
-446 IQKTWVGGTV
+446 IQKTWVGGTK
-456 RPSSLTVDLL
+456 RPDTLAVDLL
-466 RNGQKY
+466 RDGQRY
-472 KTVVLDASAGYK
+472 KTVTLDAAAGYK

-492 IGDSV
+492 VGDSV
-497 WRVSEADVPP
+497 WSVSEANVPA
-507 GYKPTYGD
+507 GYTPTYGD
-515 DVTNSGTLSITNTYS
+515 AVTSSGTLSITNTYS
-530 VTPVRVNGKESLSGH
+530 VSPVTVYGKESLSGR

-551 DLQAGEF
+551 DLKAGEF
-558 RFQLK
+558 SFQLK
-563 DAQGKEV
+563 DASSKLVQ
-570 STVTNDEKGNFAFD
+570 TVTNDESGNFHFD
-584 DLVFDAA
+584 DLTFDEP
-591 GTYSYTVSE
+591 GTYTYTVSE
-600 DTSLLPDYISPVTT
+600 DTSSLPAGVSPVTA

-628 GTLAADVHK
+628 GTLSADVRK

-644 SYKAKA
+644 SYEAGA
-650 ATVQLSFVK
+650 AMVQLSFAK
-659 KLSGRPTALE
+659 TLSGRPTALTD
-669 AGEFRFQ
+669 GEFQFQ
-676 LKDAQGNVAATVSND
+676 LKDEQDNVVATASND
-691 AAGNVTFPSMAFD
+691 AAGTVTFPRMAFGK
-704 EAGTYVYK
+704 AGTYTYE
-712 VSEVAGS
+712 VSEVVGS
-719 AAGVS
+719 AAGIT
-724 YDAGVRT
+724 YDADVRK
-731 VTIKVTD
+731 VTIKVAD
-738 EGQGVLAAETS
+738 DGEGYLVAETS
-749 VDGDTTFANTY
+749 VEGDTTFANTY
-760 KAAPVSYAVTQDVK
+760 KAAPVPYGVTQDVK

-782 AFKAGEF
+782 DLRAGEF
-789 DFELVEDDNVVA
+789 EFELVENGNVVA
-801 TAANDAEGNV
+801 TASNDAEGNV
-811 RFDTITYDEPGTH
+811 NFDALEYDEAGTH
-824 NYVVREVNGGLAGVT
+824 TYVVREAKGSLGGVT
-839 YDSSEHVVTVVV
+839 YDASEHVVTVSV
-851 TDDGSGK
+851 TDDGSGR

-956 VYQLDVTVDDDGEG
+956 VYQLDVTVADDGEG
-970 SLYVASYTV
+970 NLYVASYTV

-987 FENAYVAPE
+987 FENAYVTPE

-1006 PAAVPNTGDATSPVL
+1006 PAAVPNTGDATSPAL
-1021 PLAIGACALAAACAA
+1021 PLAIGVCALAAACAA
-1036 LLLVRRNNR
+1036 FLLVRRNNR

>member
-1 MTSKVRNVWGG
+1 M
-12 GGCFLAKAAGVA
+12 
-24 ASVALALGI
+24 
-33 GIATPCTAQA
+33 
-43 IDLAAPEHSKTIS
+43 
-56 SNDDGTYTLS
+56 
-66 LDVTGRKGSQSET
+66 
-79 VTQKTDIVL
+79 TQKTDIVL

-102 DKDAR
+102 DKNAR

-127 VKDGNDD
+127 VKNGND
-134 VRVAVVSFSNDAQTV
+134 VRVAVVSFNKDAKTV

-161 GIDALGA
+161 GIDGLWA
-168 DDGTNWEAGLAA
+168 DGGTNWEAGLAA

-203 YRYETVEY
+203 YRYEKHSFLGYSWTE
-211 WFFGW
+211 
-216 HTKTV
+216 
-221 VAGSGRYYEQ
+221 VAGNGRYYEQ
-231 ANFDHAVTEAK
+231 ANFDHAVAEAK

-266 FQKEATGSANGCY
+266 FQKEATGSTDGCY
-279 SATTPEALRKA
+279 SATTPEALRQA

-297 ITQSAQYTNVTMT
+297 ITQSAQYTNVTIT
-310 DVLTDYV
+310 DALTDYV

-409 KLSYSVVNDNGAAQ
+409 KLSYSVVNDNGTTQ
-423 TVVAGTDQ
+423 TVVAGADQ

-456 RPSSLTVDLL
+456 RPDSLAVELL
-466 RNGQKY
+466 RDGQTY
-472 KTVVLDASAGYK
+472 KTVKLDASAGYK

-497 WRVSEADVPP
+497 WSVSEANVPA
-507 GYKPTYGD
+507 GYTPTYGD
-515 DVTNSGTLSITNTYS
+515 AVTNSGTLSITNTYS
-530 VTPVRVNGKESLSGH
+530 VSPVKVSLSGH

-551 DLQAGEF
+551 DLKAGEF
-558 RFQLK
+558 SFQLK
-563 DAQGKEV
+563 DAQNNVV
-570 STVTNDEKGNFAFD
+570 STATNDANGNFAFD
-584 DLVFDAA
+584 DLTFDAA
-591 GTYSYTVSE
+591 GTYSYTVTE
-600 DTSLLPDYISPVTT
+600 DTSNLPAGVSAVTA

-628 GTLAADVHK
+628 GTLSADVRK

-644 SYKAKA
+644 SYEAGA
-650 ATVQLSFVK
+650 AMVQLSFAK
-659 KLSGRPTALE
+659 TLSGRPTALA
-669 AGEFRFQ
+669 AGEFQFQ
-676 LKDAQGNVAATVSND
+676 LKDDQGKVVATASND
-691 AAGNVTFPSMAFD
+691 AAGNVTFPCMAFG
-704 EAGTYVYK
+704 EAGTYTYE
-712 VSEVAGS
+712 VSEVVGS
-719 AAGVS
+719 AAGVT
-724 YDAGVRT
+724 YDAGVRK
-731 VTIKVTD
+731 VTIKVAD
-738 EGQGVLAAETS
+738 DGRGSLVAETS

-760 KAAPVSYAVTQDVK
+760 KAESVSYGVTQDVK

-782 AFKAGEF
+782 DLRAGEF
-789 DFELVEDDNVVA
+789 EFELVENGNVVA
-801 TAANDAEGNV
+801 TASNDAEGNV
-811 RFDTITYDEPGTH
+811 NFDALEYDEAGTH
-824 NYVVREVNGGLAGVT
+824 TYVVREAKGSLGGVT
-839 YDSSEHVVTVVV
+839 YDASEYVVTVSV
-851 TDDGSGK
+851 TDDGSGR

-956 VYQLDVTVDDDGEG
+956 VYQLDVTVADDGRG
-970 SLYVASYTV
+970 
-979 DGGTDLPV
+979 
-987 FENAYVAPE
+987 
-996 APSEPAAPQA
+996 Q
-1006 PAAVPNTGDATSPVL
+1006 
-1021 PLAIGACALAAACAA
+1021 PLRG
-1036 LLLVRRNNR
+1036 LLHRRRRY

>member
-12 GGCFLAKAAGVA
+12 CFLVKAAGVA

-33 GIATPCTAQA
+33 GLATPCTAQA

-66 LDVTGRKGSQSET
+66 LDVTGRKGFQSET

-102 DKDAR
+102 DKDAQ

-127 VKDGNDD
+127 VKNGND

-180 ANGLTARDGAKKYIV
+180 ANGLTARDGAKKYVV

-203 YRYETVEY
+203 YRYEKHSFLGFSWTE
-211 WFFGW
+211 
-216 HTKTV
+216 
-221 VAGSGRYYEQ
+221 VAGNGRYYEQ

-266 FQKEATGSANGCY
+266 FQKEATGSTDGCY
-279 SATTPEALRKA
+279 SATTPEALKQA

-297 ITQSAQYTNVTMT
+297 ITQNAQYTNVTMT

-317 DFVGADG
+317 NFVGKDG

-382 DVELTQAAYDAAAAA
+382 DVELTQAAYNAAAAA

-409 KLSYSVVNDNGAAQ
+409 KLSYSVVNDNGTTQ
-423 TVVAGTDQ
+423 TVVAGADQ

-456 RPSSLTVDLL
+456 RPDSLAVELL
-466 RNGQKY
+466 RDGQTY
-472 KTVVLDASAGYK
+472 KTVKLDASAGYK

-497 WRVSEADVPP
+497 WSVSEANVPA
-507 GYKPTYGD
+507 GYTPTYGD
-515 DVTNSGTLSITNTYS
+515 AVTNSGTLSITNTYS
-530 VTPVRVNGKESLSGH
+530 VSPVKVSLSGH

-551 DLQAGEF
+551 GLKADEF
-558 RFQLK
+558 SFQLK
-563 DAQGKEV
+563 DAQNKVV
-570 STVTNDEKGNFAFD
+570 STATNGADGNFAFD
-584 DLVFDAA
+584 DLTFDAA
-591 GTYSYTVSE
+591 GTYSYTVTE
-600 DTSLLPDYISPVTT
+600 DTSSLPAGVSAVTA

-628 GTLAADVHK
+628 GTLSADVRK

-644 SYKAKA
+644 SYEAGA
-650 ATVQLSFVK
+650 AMVQLSFAK
-659 KLSGRPTALE
+659 TLSGRPTAL
-669 AGEFRFQ
+669 ADGEFQFQ
-676 LKDAQGNVAATVSND
+676 LKDEQDNVVATASND
-691 AAGNVTFPSMAFD
+691 AAGTVTFPRMAFGK
-704 EAGTYVYK
+704 AGTYTYK
-712 VSEVAGS
+712 VSEVVGS
-719 AAGVS
+719 AAGIT
-724 YDAGVRT
+724 YDADVRK
-731 VTIKVTD
+731 VTIKVAD
-738 EGQGVLAAETS
+738 DGEGYLVAETS
-749 VDGDTTFANTY
+749 VEGDTTFANTY
-760 KAAPVSYAVTQDVK
+760 KAAPVPYGVTQDVK

-782 AFKAGEF
+782 DLRAGEF
-789 DFELVEDDNVVA
+789 EFELVENGNVVA
-801 TAANDAEGNV
+801 TAPNDAEGNV
-811 RFDTITYDEPGTH
+811 NFDALEYDEAGTH
-824 NYVVREVNGGLAGVT
+824 TYVVREAKGSLGGVT
-839 YDSSEHVVTVVV
+839 YDASEHVVTVSV
-851 TDDGSGK
+851 TDDGSGR

-956 VYQLDVTVDDDGEG
+956 VYQLDVTVADDGEG
-970 SLYVASYTV
+970 NLYVASYTV

-996 APSEPAAPQA
+996 APSEPAAPHA
-1006 PAAVPNTGDATSPVL
+1006 PAAVPNTGDATSPAL

-1036 LLLVRRNNR
+1036 LLLVRRNNG

>member
-1 MTSKVRNVWGG
+1 MTSKVRNVSG
-12 GGCFLAKAAGVA
+12 GGCFLVKAAGVV

-33 GIATPCTAQA
+33 GLATPCTAQA

-102 DKDAR
+102 DKNAR

-127 VKDGNDD
+127 VKNGND
-134 VRVAVVSFSNDAQTV
+134 VRVAVVSFNKDAKTV

-161 GIDALGA
+161 GIDGLWA
-168 DDGTNWEAGLAA
+168 DGGTNWEAGLAA

-203 YRYETVEY
+203 YRYEKHSFLGYSWTE
-211 WFFGW
+211 
-216 HTKTV
+216 
-221 VAGSGRYYEQ
+221 VAGNGRYYEQ
-231 ANFDHAVTEAK
+231 ANFDHAVAEAK

-266 FQKEATGSANGCY
+266 FQKEATGSTDGCY
-279 SATTPEALRKA
+279 SATTPEALRQA

-297 ITQSAQYTNVTMT
+297 ITQSAQYTNVTIT
-310 DVLTDYV
+310 DALTDYV

-382 DVELTQAAYDAAAAA
+382 DVKLTQAAYDAAAAA

-404 TNSEG
+404 TNAEG
-409 KLSYSVVNDNGAAQ
+409 KLSYSVVNDNGTTQ
-423 TVVAGTDQ
+423 TVVAGADQ

-456 RPSSLTVDLL
+456 RPDSLAVELL
-466 RNGQKY
+466 RDGQTY
-472 KTVVLDASAGYK
+472 KTVALDAAAGYK

-492 IGDSV
+492 VGDSV
-497 WRVSEADVPP
+497 WSVSEAKVPA
-507 GYKPTYGD
+507 GYTPTYGD
-515 DVTNSGTLSITNTYS
+515 AVTNSGTLSITNTYS
-530 VTPVRVNGKESLSGH
+530 VSPVKVSLSGH

-551 DLQAGEF
+551 DLTAGEF
-558 RFQLK
+558 SFQLK
-563 DAQGKEV
+563 NAQGKVV
-570 STVTNDEKGNFAFD
+570 STATNDAKGSFAFD
-584 DLVFDAA
+584 DLTFDAA
-591 GTYSYTVSE
+591 GTYSYTVTE
-600 DTSLLPDYISPVTT
+600 DTSNLPAGVSPVTE
-614 GPKSVTIVVTDNGD
+614 GSKSVTIVVTDNGD
-628 GTLAADVHK
+628 GTLSADVRK

-644 SYKAKA
+644 SYEAGA
-650 ATVQLSFVK
+650 AMVQLSFAK
-659 KLSGRPTALE
+659 TLSGRPTALTD
-669 AGEFRFQ
+669 GEFQFQ
-676 LKDAQGNVAATVSND
+676 LKDEQGNVVATASND
-691 AAGNVTFPSMAFD
+691 AAGTVTFPRMAFG
-704 EAGTYVYK
+704 EAGTYTYK
-712 VSEVAGS
+712 VSEVVGS
-719 AAGVS
+719 AAGIT
-724 YDAGVRT
+724 YDADVRK

-738 EGQGVLAAETS
+738 DGKGYLAAETS
-749 VDGDTTFANTY
+749 VDGDTTFTNTY
-760 KAAPVSYAVTQDVK
+760 KAESVSYSVSQDVK

-782 AFKAGEF
+782 NLRAGEF
-789 DFELVEDDNVVA
+789 EFELVENGKVVA
-801 TAANDAEGNV
+801 TAHNDAKGKVN
-811 RFDTITYDEPGTH
+811 FDALTYDEAGTH
-824 NYVVREVNGGLAGVT
+824 TYVVREAKGSLDGVT
-839 YDSSEHVVTVVV
+839 YDASEYVVTVSV
-851 TDDGSGK
+851 TDDGSGR

-866 DGQIVFKNAYS
+866 DGKIVFKNAYS

-996 APSEPAAPQA
+996 APSESAAPQA

-1021 PLAIGACALAAACAA
+1021 PLAIGTCALAAACAA

>member
-1 MTSKVRNVWGG
+1 MTSKVRNVSGG
-12 GGCFLAKAAGVA
+12 GRFLVKAAGVA

-33 GIATPCTAQA
+33 GLATPCTAQA

-180 ANGLTARDGAKKYIV
+180 ANGLTARDGAKKYVV

-211 WFFGW
+211 WLFGW

-231 ANFDHAVTEAK
+231 ANFDHAVAEAK

-266 FQKEATGSANGCY
+266 FQKEATGSTDGCY
-279 SATTPEALRKA
+279 SATTPEALKQA

-317 DFVGADG
+317 NFVGKDG

-382 DVELTQAAYDAAAAA
+382 DVELTQAAYNAAAAA

-409 KLSYSVVNDNGAAQ
+409 KLSYSVVNDNGTTQ
-423 TVVAGTDQ
+423 TVVAGADQ

-456 RPSSLTVDLL
+456 RPDSLAVELL
-466 RNGQKY
+466 RDGQTY
-472 KTVVLDASAGYK
+472 KTVKLDAAAGYK

-492 IGDSV
+492 VGDSV
-497 WRVSEADVPP
+497 WSVSEVKVPA
-507 GYKPTYGD
+507 GYTPTYGD
-515 DVTNSGTLSITNTYS
+515 PVTNSGTLSITNTYS
-530 VTPVRVNGKESLSGH
+530 VSPVKVSLSGH

-551 DLQAGEF
+551 GLKVDEF
-558 RFQLK
+558 SFQLK
-563 DAQGKEV
+563 DAQNKVV
-570 STVTNDEKGNFAFD
+570 STAANDADGNFAFG
-584 DLVFDAA
+584 DLAFDAA
-591 GTYSYTVSE
+591 GTYSYTVTE
-600 DTSLLPDYISPVTT
+600 DTSNLPAGVSAVTA

-628 GTLAADVHK
+628 GTLSADVHK

-644 SYKAKA
+644 SYEAGA
-650 ATVQLSFVK
+650 AMVQLSFAK
-659 KLSGRPTALE
+659 TLSGRPTALTD
-669 AGEFRFQ
+669 GEFQFQ
-676 LKDAQGNVAATVSND
+676 LKDEQGNVVATASND
-691 AAGNVTFPSMAFD
+691 AAGTVTFPRMAFG
-704 EAGTYVYK
+704 EAGTYTYK

-719 AAGVS
+719 AAGVT

-738 EGQGVLAAETS
+738 DGKGYLVAETS
-749 VDGDTTFANTY
+749 VDGDTTFTNTY
-760 KAAPVSYAVTQDVK
+760 KAESVSYSVSQDVK

-782 AFKAGEF
+782 DLRASEF
-789 DFELVEDDNVVA
+789 DFELVENGKVVA
-801 TAANDAEGNV
+801 TAHNDAEGKVN
-811 RFDTITYDEPGTH
+811 FDALKYDEAGTH
-824 NYVVREVNGGLAGVT
+824 TYVVREAKGSLGGVT
-839 YDSSEHVVTVVV
+839 YDASEYVVTVSV
-851 TDDGSGK
+851 TDDGSGR

-956 VYQLDVTVDDDGEG
+956 VYQLDVTVADDGEG

-1036 LLLVRRNNR
+1036 FLLVRRNNR

>member
-1 MTSKVRNVWGG
+1 M
-12 GGCFLAKAAGVA
+12 
-24 ASVALALGI
+24 
-33 GIATPCTAQA
+33 
-43 IDLAAPEHSKTIS
+43 
-56 SNDDGTYTLS
+56 
-66 LDVTGRKGSQSET
+66 
-79 VTQKTDIVL
+79 TQKTDIVL

-102 DKDAR
+102 DKNAR

-127 VKDGNDD
+127 VKNGND
-134 VRVAVVSFSNDAQTV
+134 VRVAVVSFNKDAKTV

-161 GIDALGA
+161 GIDGLWA
-168 DDGTNWEAGLAA
+168 DGGTNWEAGLAA

-203 YRYETVEY
+203 YRYEKHSFLGYSWTE
-211 WFFGW
+211 
-216 HTKTV
+216 
-221 VAGSGRYYEQ
+221 VAGNGRYYEQ
-231 ANFDHAVTEAK
+231 ANFDHAVAEAK

-266 FQKEATGSANGCY
+266 FQKEATGSTDGCY
-279 SATTPEALRKA
+279 SATTPEALRQA

-297 ITQSAQYTNVTMT
+297 ITQSAQYTNVTIT
-310 DVLTDYV
+310 DALTDYV

-404 TNSEG
+404 TNAEG
-409 KLSYSVVNDNGAAQ
+409 KLSYSVVNDNGTTQ
-423 TVVAGTDQ
+423 TVVAGADQ

-456 RPSSLTVDLL
+456 RPDSLAVELL
-466 RNGQKY
+466 RDDQTY
-472 KTVVLDASAGYK
+472 KTVKLDAAAGYK

-492 IGDSV
+492 VGDSV
-497 WRVSEADVPP
+497 WSVSEVKVPA
-507 GYKPTYGD
+507 GYTPTYGD
-515 DVTNSGTLSITNTYS
+515 PVTNSGTLSITNTYS
-530 VTPVRVNGKESLSGH
+530 VSPVKVSLSGH

-551 DLQAGEF
+551 DLRADEF
-558 RFQLK
+558 SFQLK
-563 DAQGKEV
+563 DAQGNVV
-570 STVTNDEKGNFAFD
+570 STATNDANGHFAFN
-584 DLVFDAA
+584 DLTFDAA

-600 DTSLLPDYISPVTT
+600 DTSNLPAGVSAVTT

-628 GTLAADVHK
+628 GTLSADVRK
-637 DALEFEN
+637 DALKFEN
-644 SYKAKA
+644 SYEAGA
-650 ATVQLSFVK
+650 AMVQLSFAK
-659 KLSGRPTALE
+659 TLSGRPTALTD
-669 AGEFRFQ
+669 GEFQFQ
-676 LKDAQGNVAATVSND
+676 LKDEQGNVVATASND
-691 AAGNVTFPSMAFD
+691 AAGNVTFPRMAFG
-704 EAGTYVYK
+704 EAGTYTYE
-712 VSEVAGS
+712 VSEVVGS
-719 AAGVS
+719 AAGVT
-724 YDAGVRT
+724 YDADVRT
-731 VTIKVTD
+731 VTIKVAD
-738 EGQGVLAAETS
+738 DGMGSLVAETS
-749 VDGDTTFANTY
+749 VDGDTIFTNTY
-760 KAAPVSYAVTQDVK
+760 KAAPVSYGVTPDVK

-782 AFKAGEF
+782 DFRAGEF
-789 DFELVEDDNVVA
+789 EFELVENGKVVA
-801 TAANDAEGNV
+801 TASNDAEGNV
-811 RFDTITYDEPGTH
+811 SFGALTYDEAGTH
-824 NYVVREVNGGLAGVT
+824 TYVVREAKGSLGGVT
-839 YDSSEHVVTVVV
+839 YDASEYVVTVSV
-851 TDDGSGK
+851 TDDGSGR

-956 VYQLDVTVDDDGEG
+956 VYQLDVTVADDGEG

-1021 PLAIGACALAAACAA
+1021 PLAIGTCALAAACAA

>member
-1 MTSKVRNVWGG
+1 MTSKVRNVSG
-12 GGCFLAKAAGVA
+12 GGCFLVKAAGVV

-33 GIATPCTAQA
+33 GLATPCTAQA

-102 DKDAR
+102 DKNAQ

-127 VKDGNDD
+127 VKNGND
-134 VRVAVVSFSNDAQTV
+134 VRVAVVSFNKDAKTV

-161 GIDALGA
+161 GIDGLWA
-168 DDGTNWEAGLAA
+168 DGGTNWEAGLAA

-203 YRYETVEY
+203 YRYEKHSFLGYSWTE
-211 WFFGW
+211 
-216 HTKTV
+216 
-221 VAGSGRYYEQ
+221 VAGNGRYYEQ
-231 ANFDHAVTEAK
+231 ANFDHAVAEAK

-266 FQKEATGSANGCY
+266 FQKEATGSTDGCY
-279 SATTPEALRKA
+279 SATTPEALRQA

-297 ITQSAQYTNVTMT
+297 ITQSAQYTNVTIT
-310 DVLTDYV
+310 DALTDYV

-382 DVELTQAAYDAAAAA
+382 DVKLTQAAFDAAAAA

-404 TNSEG
+404 TNAEG
-409 KLSYSVVNDNGAAQ
+409 KLSYSVVNDNGTTQ
-423 TVVAGTDQ
+423 TVVAGADQ

-456 RPSSLTVDLL
+456 RPDSLAVELL
-466 RNGQKY
+466 RDGQTY
-472 KTVVLDASAGYK
+472 KTVALDAAAGYK

-492 IGDSV
+492 VGDSV
-497 WRVSEADVPP
+497 WSVSEAKVPA
-507 GYKPTYGD
+507 GYTPTYGD
-515 DVTNSGTLSITNTYS
+515 AVTNSGTLSITNTYS
-530 VTPVRVNGKESLSGH
+530 VSPVKVSLSGH

-551 DLQAGEF
+551 DLKAGEF
-558 RFQLK
+558 SFQLK
-563 DAQGKEV
+563 DAQNNVV
-570 STVTNDEKGNFAFD
+570 STATNDAAGNFAFN
-584 DLVFDAA
+584 DLTFDAA
-591 GTYSYTVSE
+591 GTYSYTVTE
-600 DTSLLPDYISPVTT
+600 DTSNLPAGVSAVTA

-628 GTLAADVHK
+628 GTLSADVHK
-637 DALEFEN
+637 DALKFEN
-644 SYKAKA
+644 SYEAGA
-650 ATVQLSFVK
+650 AMVQLSFAK
-659 KLSGRPTALE
+659 TLSDRPTALA
-669 AGEFRFQ
+669 AGEFQFQ
-676 LKDAQGNVAATVSND
+676 LKDDQGKVVATASND
-691 AAGNVTFPSMAFD
+691 AAGNVTFPRMAFG
-704 EAGTYVYK
+704 EAGTYTYE
-712 VSEVAGS
+712 VSEVVGS
-719 AAGVS
+719 AAGVT
-724 YDAGVRT
+724 YDAGVRK
-731 VTIKVTD
+731 VTIKVAD
-738 EGQGVLAAETS
+738 DGKGYLVAETS
-749 VDGDTTFANTY
+749 VDGDTTFTNTY
-760 KAAPVSYAVTQDVK
+760 KAESVSYSVSQDVK

-782 AFKAGEF
+782 DLGAGEF
-789 DFELVEDDNVVA
+789 DFELVENGKVVA
-801 TAANDAEGNV
+801 TAHNDAKGKVN
-811 RFDTITYDEPGTH
+811 FDALEYDEAGTH
-824 NYVVREVNGGLAGVT
+824 TYVVREAKGSLGGVT
-839 YDSSEHVVTVVV
+839 YDASKYVVTVSV
-851 TDDGSGK
+851 TDDGSGR

-956 VYQLDVTVDDDGEG
+956 VYQLDVTVADDGEG

-1006 PAAVPNTGDATSPVL
+1006 PAAVPNTGDATSPAL

-1036 LLLVRRNNR
+1036 FLLVRRNNR

>member
-1 MTSKVRNVWGG
+1 MTSKVRNVSGG
-12 GGCFLAKAAGVA
+12 GRFLVKAAGVV

-33 GIATPCTAQA
+33 GLATPCTAQA

-79 VTQKTDIVL
+79 VAQKTDIVL
-88 VMDTSGSMDFRMDK
+88 VMDTSGSMKFRMDK

-113 DYAKTAA
+113 DYAKNAA

-127 VKDGNDD
+127 VKDGND
-134 VRVAVVSFSNDAQTV
+134 VRVAVVSFNRDAKTV

-161 GIDALGA
+161 GINGLGA

-203 YRYETVEY
+203 YRYEKRSFLGFSWTE
-211 WFFGW
+211 
-216 HTKTV
+216 
-221 VAGSGRYYEQ
+221 VAGNGRYYEQ

-266 FQKEATGSANGCY
+266 FQKEATGSTDGCY
-279 SATTPEALRKA
+279 SATTPEALKQA

-317 DFVGADG
+317 DFVGKDG

-346 VSVDAATKRA
+346 VSVDAATRRA

-382 DVELTQAAYDAAAAA
+382 DVKLTKAAYDAAAAA

-404 TNSEG
+404 TNAEG
-409 KLSYSVVNDNGAAQ
+409 KLSYSVVNDNGTTQ
-423 TVVAGTDQ
+423 TVVAGADQ
-431 SYQPQSVDVPVNVVS
+431 SYQPQSIDVPVNVVS
-446 IQKTWVGGTV
+446 IQKTWVGGTK
-456 RPSSLTVDLL
+456 RPDTLAVDLL
-466 RNGQKY
+466 RDGQTY
-472 KTVVLDASAGYK
+472 KTVTLDAAAGYK

-497 WRVSEADVPP
+497 WSVSEANVPA
-507 GYKPTYGD
+507 GYTPTYGD
-515 DVTNSGTLSITNTYS
+515 AVTNSGTLSITNTYS
-530 VTPVRVNGKESLSGH
+530 VSPVKVSLSGH

-551 DLQAGEF
+551 GLKADEF
-558 RFQLK
+558 SFQLK
-563 DAQGKEV
+563 DAQNQVV
-570 STVTNDEKGNFAFD
+570 STASNDADGNFAFD
-584 DLVFDAA
+584 DLTFDAA
-591 GTYSYTVSE
+591 GTYSYTVTE
-600 DTSLLPDYISPVTT
+600 DTSNLPAGVSPVTE

-628 GTLAADVHK
+628 GTLSADVRK

-644 SYKAKA
+644 SYEAGA
-650 ATVQLSFVK
+650 AMVQLSFAK
-659 KLSGRPTALE
+659 TLSGRPTALTD
-669 AGEFRFQ
+669 GEFQFQ
-676 LKDAQGNVAATVSND
+676 LKDEQDNVVATASND
-691 AAGNVTFPSMAFD
+691 AAGTVTFPRMAFGK
-704 EAGTYVYK
+704 AGTYTYK
-712 VSEVAGS
+712 VSEVVGS
-719 AAGVS
+719 AAGIT
-724 YDAGVRT
+724 YDADVRK
-731 VTIKVTD
+731 VTIKVAD
-738 EGQGVLAAETS
+738 DGKGYLVAKTS
-749 VDGDTTFANTY
+749 VDGKTTFTNAY
-760 KAAPVSYAVTQDVK
+760 KAESVSYSVSQDVK

-782 AFKAGEF
+782 DFGAGEF
-789 DFELVEDDNVVA
+789 EFELVENGNVVA
-801 TAANDAEGNV
+801 TAYNDAEGKVN
-811 RFDTITYDEPGTH
+811 FDALKYDEAGTH
-824 NYVVREVNGGLAGVT
+824 TYVVREAKGSLRGVT
-839 YDSSEHVVTVVV
+839 YDASEYVVTVSV
-851 TDDGSGK
+851 TDDGSGR

-897 AGQFAFQLKDAQG
+897 AGQFAFQLKDVQG

-956 VYQLDVTVDDDGEG
+956 VYQLDVTVADDGEG

-996 APSEPAAPQA
+996 GPSEPAAPQA

-1021 PLAIGACALAAACAA
+1021 PLAIGTCALAAACAA

>member
-1 MTSKVRNVWGG
+1 
-12 GGCFLAKAAGVA
+12 
-24 ASVALALGI
+24 
-33 GIATPCTAQA
+33 
-43 IDLAAPEHSKTIS
+43 
-56 SNDDGTYTLS
+56 
-66 LDVTGRKGSQSET
+66 
-79 VTQKTDIVL
+79 
-88 VMDTSGSMDFRMDK
+88 MDTSGSMDFRMDK

-120 NDLVNSV
+120 SSLVNSV
-127 VKDGNDD
+127 VKNGSDD
-134 VRVAVVSFSNDAQTV
+134 VRVAVVSFNRDAWTTV
-149 VGYTSDKGELRR
+149 DYTSDKGELRR
-161 GIDALGA
+161 GINGLGA
-168 DDGTNWEAGLAA
+168 DGGTNWEAGLAA

-203 YRYETVEY
+203 NRYETTF
-211 WFFGW
+211 WGW
-216 HTKTV
+216 TY
-221 VAGSGRYYEQ
+221 VAGSGGHYEQ
-231 ANFDHAVTEAK
+231 ANFDHAVAEAK

-266 FQKEATGSANGCY
+266 FQKEATGSTDGCY
-279 SATTPEALRKA
+279 SATTPEALRQA

-297 ITQSAQYTNVTMT
+297 ITQSAQYTNVTIT
-310 DVLTDYV
+310 DALTDYV

-382 DVELTQAAYDAAAAA
+382 DVKLTQAAYDAAAAA

-409 KLSYSVVNDNGAAQ
+409 NLSYSVVNDNGTTQ
-423 TVVAGTDQ
+423 TVVAGADQ

-446 IQKTWVGGTV
+446 IQKTWVGGTK
-456 RPSSLTVDLL
+456 RPDTLAVDLL
-466 RNGQKY
+466 RDGKSY
-472 KTVVLDASAGYK
+472 KTVTLDAAAGYK

-492 IGDSV
+492 VGDSV
-497 WRVSEADVPP
+497 WSVSEDNVPD
-507 GYKPTYGD
+507 GYTPTYGD
-515 DVTNSGTLSITNTYS
+515 PVTNSGTLSITNTYS
-530 VTPVRVNGKESLSGH
+530 VSPVTVYGKESLFGH

-551 DLQAGEF
+551 DLRAGEF
-558 RFQLK
+558 SFQLK
-563 DAQGKEV
+563 DASGKLV
-570 STVTNDEKGNFAFD
+570 QTVTNDESGNFHFD
-584 DLVFDAA
+584 DLTFDEP
-591 GTYSYTVSE
+591 GTYTYTVSE
-600 DTSLLPDYISPVTT
+600 DTSSLPAGVSAVTA
-614 GPKSVTIVVTDNGD
+614 GSKSVTIDVTDNGD
-628 GTLAADVHK
+628 GTLSADVRK

-644 SYKAKA
+644 SYEAGA
-650 ATVQLSFVK
+650 AMVQLSFAK
-659 KLSGRPTALE
+659 TLSGRPTALTD
-669 AGEFRFQ
+669 GEFQFQ
-676 LKDAQGNVAATVSND
+676 LKDEQDNVVATASND
-691 AAGNVTFPSMAFD
+691 AAGTVTFPRMAFGK
-704 EAGTYVYK
+704 AGTYTYK
-712 VSEVAGS
+712 VSEVVGS
-719 AAGVS
+719 AAGIT
-724 YDAGVRT
+724 YDADVRK
-731 VTIKVTD
+731 VTIKVAD
-738 EGQGVLAAETS
+738 DGEGYLVAETS

-760 KAAPVSYAVTQDVK
+760 KAAPVPYGVTQDVK

-782 AFKAGEF
+782 DLRAGEF
-789 DFELVEDDNVVA
+789 EFELVENGNVVA
-801 TAANDAEGNV
+801 TAPNDAEGNV
-811 RFDTITYDEPGTH
+811 NFDALEYDEAGTH
-824 NYVVREVNGGLAGVT
+824 TYVVREAKGSLGGVT
-839 YDSSEHVVTVVV
+839 YDASEHVVTVSV
-851 TDDGSGK
+851 TDDGSGR

-956 VYQLDVTVDDDGEG
+956 VYQLDVTVADDGEG
-970 SLYVASYTV
+970 NLYVASYTV

-987 FENAYVAPE
+987 FENAYVTPE

-1006 PAAVPNTGDATSPVL
+1006 PAAVPNTGDATSPAL
-1021 PLAIGACALAAACAA
+1021 PLAIGACALAVACAA
-1036 LLLVRRNNR
+1036 LLLVRRNNS

>member
-1 MTSKVRNVWGG
+1 M
-12 GGCFLAKAAGVA
+12 
-24 ASVALALGI
+24 
-33 GIATPCTAQA
+33 
-43 IDLAAPEHSKTIS
+43 
-56 SNDDGTYTLS
+56 
-66 LDVTGRKGSQSET
+66 
-79 VTQKTDIVL
+79 TQKTDIVL
-88 VMDTSGSMDFRMDK
+88 VMDTSGSMDYRMDK

-127 VKDGNDD
+127 VKDGND
-134 VRVAVVSFSNDAQTV
+134 VRVAVVSFNKDAKTV

-161 GIDALGA
+161 GIDGLWA
-168 DDGTNWEAGLAA
+168 DGGTNWEAGLAA

-203 YRYETVEY
+203 YRYEKHSFLGYSWTE
-211 WFFGW
+211 
-216 HTKTV
+216 
-221 VAGSGRYYEQ
+221 VAGNGRYYEQ

-266 FQKEATGSANGCY
+266 FQKEATGSTDGCY
-279 SATTPEALRKA
+279 SATTPEALRQV

-317 DFVGADG
+317 NFVGKDG

-346 VSVDAATKRA
+346 VSVDAVTKRA

-371 LGEDVTYTLSF
+371 LGENVTYTLSF

-409 KLSYSVVNDNGAAQ
+409 KLSYSVVNDNGTTQ
-423 TVVAGTDQ
+423 TVVAGADQ

-456 RPSSLTVDLL
+456 RPDSLSVELL
-466 RNGQKY
+466 RDGQTY
-472 KTVVLDASAGYK
+472 KTVVLDAAAGYK

-497 WRVSEADVPP
+497 WSVSEANVPA
-507 GYKPTYGD
+507 GYTPTYGD
-515 DVTNSGTLSITNTYS
+515 AVTNSGTLSITNTYS
-530 VTPVRVNGKESLSGH
+530 VSPVKVSLSGH

-551 DLQAGEF
+551 GLKAGEF
-558 RFQLK
+558 NFQLK
-563 DAQGKEV
+563 DAQEKVV
-570 STVTNDEKGNFAFD
+570 STATNDAGGNFAFD

-591 GTYSYTVSE
+591 GTYSYTVTE
-600 DTSLLPDYISPVTT
+600 DTSNLPDGVSPVTE

-628 GTLAADVHK
+628 GTLSADVRK

-644 SYKAKA
+644 SYEAGA
-650 ATVQLSFVK
+650 AMVQLSFAK
-659 KLSGRPTALE
+659 TLSGRPTALTD
-669 AGEFRFQ
+669 GEFQFQ
-676 LKDAQGNVAATVSND
+676 LKDEQGNVVATASND
-691 AAGNVTFPSMAFD
+691 AAGTVTFPRMAFGK
-704 EAGTYVYK
+704 AGTYVYK
-712 VSEVAGS
+712 VSEVVGS
-719 AAGVS
+719 AAGIT
-724 YDAGVRT
+724 YDADVRK

-738 EGQGVLAAETS
+738 DGQGSLVPETS
-749 VDGDTTFANTY
+749 VDGKTTFANTY
-760 KAAPVSYAVTQDVK
+760 KAASVSYDVTQDVK

-782 AFKAGEF
+782 DFRAGEF
-789 DFELVEDDNVVA
+789 EFELVENGNVVA
-801 TAANDAEGNV
+801 TASNDAEGNV
-811 RFDTITYDEPGTH
+811 SFGALTYDEAGTH
-824 NYVVREVNGGLAGVT
+824 TYVVREAKGSLGGVT
-839 YDSSEHVVTVVV
+839 YDSSEYVVTVSV
-851 TDDGSGK
+851 TDDGSGR

-931 DAAGE
+931 DVAGE

-956 VYQLDVTVDDDGEG
+956 VYQLDVTVADDGEG

>member
-1 MTSKVRNVWGG
+1 
-12 GGCFLAKAAGVA
+12 
-24 ASVALALGI
+24 
-33 GIATPCTAQA
+33 
-43 IDLAAPEHSKTIS
+43 
-56 SNDDGTYTLS
+56 
-66 LDVTGRKGSQSET
+66 
-79 VTQKTDIVL
+79 
-88 VMDTSGSMDFRMDK
+88 MDTSGSMDFRMDK
-102 DKDAR
+102 DKDAQ

-127 VKDGNDD
+127 VKNGND

-180 ANGLTARDGAKKYIV
+180 ANGLTARDGAKKYVV

-211 WFFGW
+211 WLFGW

-231 ANFDHAVTEAK
+231 ANFDHAVAEAK

-266 FQKEATGSANGCY
+266 FQKETTGSADGCY
-279 SATTPEALRKA
+279 SATTPEALRQA

-297 ITQSAQYTNVTMT
+297 ITQSAQYTNVTIT
-310 DVLTDYV
+310 DALTDYV

-382 DVELTQAAYDAAAAA
+382 DVKLTQAAYDAAAAA

-404 TNSEG
+404 TNAEG
-409 KLSYSVVNDNGAAQ
+409 KLSYSVVNDNGTTQ
-423 TVVAGTDQ
+423 TVVAGADQ

-446 IQKTWVGGTV
+446 IQKTWVGGTK
-456 RPSSLTVDLL
+456 RPDTLAVDLL
-466 RNGQKY
+466 RDGKSY
-472 KTVVLDASAGYK
+472 KTVTLDAAAGYK

-492 IGDSV
+492 VGNSV
-497 WRVSEADVPP
+497 WSVREDNVPD
-507 GYKPTYGD
+507 GYTPTYGEP
-515 DVTNSGTLSITNTYS
+515 VNNSGTLSITNTYS
-530 VTPVRVNGKESLSGH
+530 VSPVTVYGKESLFGH

-551 DLQAGEF
+551 DLRAGEF
-558 RFQLK
+558 SFQLK
-563 DAQGKEV
+563 DASGKLV
-570 STVTNDEKGNFAFD
+570 QTVTNDESGNFHFD
-584 DLVFDAA
+584 DLTFDEP
-591 GTYSYTVSE
+591 GTYTYTVSE
-600 DTSLLPDYISPVTT
+600 DTSSLPAGVSAVTA
-614 GPKSVTIVVTDNGD
+614 GSKSVTIVVTDNGD
-628 GTLAADVHK
+628 GTLSADVRK

-644 SYKAKA
+644 SYEAGA
-650 ATVQLSFVK
+650 AMVQLSFAK
-659 KLSGRPTALE
+659 TLSGRPTALTD
-669 AGEFRFQ
+669 GEFQFQ
-676 LKDAQGNVAATVSND
+676 LKDEQDNVVATASND
-691 AAGNVTFPSMAFD
+691 AAGTVTFPRMAFGK
-704 EAGTYVYK
+704 AGTYTYK
-712 VSEVAGS
+712 VSEVVGS
-719 AAGVS
+719 AAGIT
-724 YDAGVRT
+724 YDADVRK
-731 VTIKVTD
+731 VTIRVAD
-738 EGQGVLAAETS
+738 DGEGYLVAETS
-749 VDGDTTFANTY
+749 VEGDTTFANTY
-760 KAAPVSYAVTQDVK
+760 KAAPVPYGVTQDVK

-782 AFKAGEF
+782 DLRAGEF
-789 DFELVEDDNVVA
+789 EFELVENGNVVA
-801 TAANDAEGNV
+801 TAPNDAEGNV
-811 RFDTITYDEPGTH
+811 SFDALEYDEAGTH
-824 NYVVREVNGGLAGVT
+824 TYVVREAKGSLGGVT
-839 YDSSEHVVTVVV
+839 YDASEHVVTVSV
-851 TDDGSGK
+851 TDDGSGR

-956 VYQLDVTVDDDGEG
+956 VYQLDVTVADDGEG
-970 SLYVASYTV
+970 NLYVASYTV

-987 FENAYVAPE
+987 FENAYVTPE

-1006 PAAVPNTGDATSPVL
+1006 PAAVPNTGDATSPAL
-1021 PLAIGACALAAACAA
+1021 PLAIGACALAVACAA
-1036 LLLVRRNNR
+1036 LLLVRRNNS

>member
-1 MTSKVRNVWGG
+1 MTSKVRNVSGG
-12 GGCFLAKAAGVA
+12 GRFLVKAAGVA

-33 GIATPCTAQA
+33 GLATPCTAQA

-56 SNDDGTYTLS
+56 SNGDGTYTLS

-127 VKDGNDD
+127 VKNGND
-134 VRVAVVSFSNDAQTV
+134 VRVAVVSFNKDAKTV

-161 GIDALGA
+161 GIDGLWA
-168 DDGTNWEAGLAA
+168 DGGTNWEAGLAA
-180 ANGLTARDGAKKYIV
+180 ANGLTARDGAKKYTV

-203 YRYETVEY
+203 YRYEKYSFLGHSWT
-211 WFFGW
+211 G
-216 HTKTV
+216 
-221 VAGSGRYYEQ
+221 VAGNGRYYEQ
-231 ANFDHAVTEAK
+231 ANFDHAVAEAK

-254 GSTQKVSERMSS
+254 GSTQKVSERMGS
-266 FQKEATGSANGCY
+266 FQKEATGSTDGCY
-279 SATTPEALRKA
+279 SATTPEALRQA

-297 ITQSAQYTNVTMT
+297 ITQSAQYTNVTIT
-310 DVLTDYV
+310 DALTDYV

-382 DVELTQAAYDAAAAA
+382 DVKLTQAAYDAAAAA

-409 KLSYSVVNDNGAAQ
+409 KLSYSVVNDNGTTQ
-423 TVVAGTDQ
+423 TVVAGADQ

-456 RPSSLTVDLL
+456 RPDSLAVDLL
-466 RNGQKY
+466 RDGQSY
-472 KTVVLDASAGYK
+472 KTVTLDAAAGYK

-497 WRVSEADVPP
+497 WSVSEANVPA
-507 GYKPTYGD
+507 GYTPTYGD
-515 DVTNSGTLSITNTYS
+515 AVTNSGTLSITNTYS
-530 VTPVRVNGKESLSGH
+530 VSPVKVSLSGH

-551 DLQAGEF
+551 ALKAEEF
-558 RFQLK
+558 NFQLK
-563 DAQGKEV
+563 DAQNKVV
-570 STVTNDEKGNFAFD
+570 STATNDAKGNFAFD

-591 GTYSYTVSE
+591 GTYSYTVTE
-600 DTSLLPDYISPVTT
+600 DTSNLPAGVSPVTE

-628 GTLAADVHK
+628 GTLSADVRK

-644 SYKAKA
+644 SYEAGA
-650 ATVQLSFVK
+650 AMVQLSFAK
-659 KLSGRPTALE
+659 TLSGRPTALTD
-669 AGEFRFQ
+669 GEFQFQ
-676 LKDAQGNVAATVSND
+676 LKDEQGNVVATASND
-691 AAGNVTFPSMAFD
+691 AAGNVTFPRMAFG
-704 EAGTYVYK
+704 EAGTYTYE
-712 VSEVAGS
+712 VSEVVGS
-719 AAGVS
+719 AAGVT
-724 YDAGVRT
+724 YDADVRT
-731 VTIKVTD
+731 VTIKVAD
-738 EGQGVLAAETS
+738 DGMGSLVAETS
-749 VDGDTTFANTY
+749 VDGDTTFTNTY
-760 KAAPVSYAVTQDVK
+760 KAESVSYSVSQDVK

-782 AFKAGEF
+782 DLGAGEF
-789 DFELVEDDNVVA
+789 DFELVENGKVVA
-801 TAANDAEGNV
+801 TAHNDAEGKVN
-811 RFDTITYDEPGTH
+811 FDALKYDEAGTH
-824 NYVVREVNGGLAGVT
+824 TYVVREAKGSLGGVT
-839 YDSSEHVVTVVV
+839 YDASEYVVTVSV
-851 TDDGSGK
+851 TDDGSGR

-956 VYQLDVTVDDDGEG
+956 VYQLDVTVADDGKG

-1006 PAAVPNTGDATSPVL
+1006 PAAVPNTGDATSPAL

-1036 LLLVRRNNR
+1036 FLLVRRNNR

>member
-1 MTSKVRNVWGG
+1 M
-12 GGCFLAKAAGVA
+12 
-24 ASVALALGI
+24 
-33 GIATPCTAQA
+33 
-43 IDLAAPEHSKTIS
+43 
-56 SNDDGTYTLS
+56 
-66 LDVTGRKGSQSET
+66 
-79 VTQKTDIVL
+79 TQKTDIVL

-102 DKDAR
+102 DKNAR

-127 VKDGNDD
+127 VKNGND
-134 VRVAVVSFSNDAQTV
+134 VRVAVVSFNKDAKTV

-161 GIDALGA
+161 GIDGLWA
-168 DDGTNWEAGLAA
+168 DGGTNWEAGLAA

-203 YRYETVEY
+203 YRYEKHSFLGFSRTE
-211 WFFGW
+211 
-216 HTKTV
+216 
-221 VAGSGRYYEQ
+221 VAGNGRYYEQ

-266 FQKEATGSANGCY
+266 FQKEATGSTDGCY
-279 SATTPEALRKA
+279 SATTPEALKQA

-317 DFVGADG
+317 NFVGKDG

-382 DVELTQAAYDAAAAA
+382 DVELTQAAYNAAAVA

-409 KLSYSVVNDNGAAQ
+409 KLSYSVVNDNGTTQ
-423 TVVAGTDQ
+423 TVVAGADQ

-456 RPSSLTVDLL
+456 RPDSLAVELL
-466 RNGQKY
+466 RDGQTY
-472 KTVVLDASAGYK
+472 KTVKLDAAAGYK

-492 IGDSV
+492 VGDSV
-497 WRVSEADVPP
+497 WSVSEVKVPA
-507 GYKPTYGD
+507 GYTPTYGD
-515 DVTNSGTLSITNTYS
+515 PVTNSGTLSITNTYS
-530 VTPVRVNGKESLSGH
+530 VSPVKVSLSGH

-551 DLQAGEF
+551 GLKADEF
-558 RFQLK
+558 SFQLK
-563 DAQGKEV
+563 DARGKVV
-570 STVTNDEKGNFAFD
+570 STATNAADGNFAFD

-591 GTYSYTVSE
+591 GTYSYTVTE
-600 DTSLLPDYISPVTT
+600 DTSNLPAGVSPVTE

-628 GTLAADVHK
+628 GTLSADVRK

-644 SYKAKA
+644 SYEAGA
-650 ATVQLSFVK
+650 AMVQLSFAK
-659 KLSGRPTALE
+659 TLSGRPTALTD
-669 AGEFRFQ
+669 GEFQFQ
-676 LKDAQGNVAATVSND
+676 LKDEQDNVVATASND
-691 AAGNVTFPSMAFD
+691 AAGTVTFPRMAFGK
-704 EAGTYVYK
+704 AGTYTYK
-712 VSEVAGS
+712 VSEVVGS
-719 AAGVS
+719 AAGIT
-724 YDAGVRT
+724 YDADVRK
-731 VTIKVTD
+731 VTIKVED
-738 EGQGVLAAETS
+738 DGKGYLVAKTS
-749 VDGDTTFANTY
+749 VDGDTTFTNAY
-760 KAAPVSYAVTQDVK
+760 KAESVSYSVSQDVK

-782 AFKAGEF
+782 DLGAGEF
-789 DFELVEDDNVVA
+789 EFELVENGKVVA
-801 TAANDAEGNV
+801 TAHNDAEGKVN
-811 RFDTITYDEPGTH
+811 FDALEYDEAGTH
-824 NYVVREVNGGLAGVT
+824 TYVVREAKGSLGGVT
-839 YDSSEHVVTVVV
+839 YDASEYVVTVSV
-851 TDDGSGK
+851 TDDGSGR

-877 AAPTSITFG
+877 ATPTSITFG

-956 VYQLDVTVDDDGEG
+956 VYQLDVTVTDDGEG

-979 DGGTDLPV
+979 DGSTDLPV

-1006 PAAVPNTGDATSPVL
+1006 PAAVPNTGDATSPAL

-1036 LLLVRRNNR
+1036 FLLVRRNNR

>member
-1 MTSKVRNVWGG
+1 MTSKVRNVSG
-12 GGCFLAKAAGVA
+12 GGCFLVKAAGVV

-33 GIATPCTAQA
+33 GLATPCTAQA

-79 VTQKTDIVL
+79 VAQKTDIVL

-102 DKDAR
+102 DKNAR

-127 VKDGNDD
+127 VKNGND
-134 VRVAVVSFSNDAQTV
+134 VRVAVVSFNKDAKTV

-161 GIDALGA
+161 GIDGLWA
-168 DDGTNWEAGLAA
+168 DGGTNWEAGLAA

-203 YRYETVEY
+203 YRYEKHSFLGYSWTE
-211 WFFGW
+211 
-216 HTKTV
+216 
-221 VAGSGRYYEQ
+221 VAGNGRYYEQ
-231 ANFDHAVTEAK
+231 ANFDHAVAEAK

-266 FQKEATGSANGCY
+266 FQKEATGSTDGCY
-279 SATTPEALRKA
+279 SATTPEALRQA

-297 ITQSAQYTNVTMT
+297 ITQSAQYTNVTIT
-310 DVLTDYV
+310 DALTDYV

-404 TNSEG
+404 TNAEG
-409 KLSYSVVNDNGAAQ
+409 KLSYSVVNDNGTTQ
-423 TVVAGTDQ
+423 TVVAGADQ

-456 RPSSLTVDLL
+456 RPDSLAVELL
-466 RNGQKY
+466 RDDQTY
-472 KTVVLDASAGYK
+472 KTVKLDAAAGYK

-492 IGDSV
+492 VGDSV
-497 WRVSEADVPP
+497 WSVSEVKVPA
-507 GYKPTYGD
+507 GYTPTYGD
-515 DVTNSGTLSITNTYS
+515 PVTNSGTLSITNTYS
-530 VTPVRVNGKESLSGH
+530 VSPVKVSLSGH

-551 DLQAGEF
+551 DLKAGEF
-558 RFQLK
+558 SFQLK
-563 DAQGKEV
+563 DAQNNVV
-570 STVTNDEKGNFAFD
+570 STATNDANGNFAFD
-584 DLVFDAA
+584 DLTFDAA
-591 GTYSYTVSE
+591 GTYSYTVTE
-600 DTSLLPDYISPVTT
+600 DTSNLPAGVSAVTA

-628 GTLAADVHK
+628 GTLSADVRK

-644 SYKAKA
+644 SYEAGA
-650 ATVQLSFVK
+650 AMVQLSFAK
-659 KLSGRPTALE
+659 TLSGRPTALA
-669 AGEFRFQ
+669 AGEFQFQ
-676 LKDAQGNVAATVSND
+676 LKDDQGKVVATASNG
-691 AAGNVTFPSMAFD
+691 AAGNVTFPRMAFG
-704 EAGTYVYK
+704 EAGTYTYE
-712 VSEVAGS
+712 VSEVVGS
-719 AAGVS
+719 AAGIT
-724 YDAGVRT
+724 YDADVRK
-731 VTIKVTD
+731 VTIKVED
-738 EGQGVLAAETS
+738 DGKGYLVAKTS
-749 VDGDTTFANTY
+749 VDGDTTFTNAY
-760 KAAPVSYAVTQDVK
+760 KAESVSYSVSQDVK

-782 AFKAGEF
+782 DLGAGEF
-789 DFELVEDDNVVA
+789 EFELVENGVVVA
-801 TAANDAEGNV
+801 TAHNDAEGKVN
-811 RFDTITYDEPGTH
+811 FDALKYDEAGTH
-824 NYVVREVNGGLAGVT
+824 TYVVREAKGSLRGVT
-839 YDSSEHVVTVVV
+839 YDSSEYVVTVSV
-851 TDDGSGK
+851 TDDGSGR

-956 VYQLDVTVDDDGEG
+956 VYQLDVTVADDGEG
-970 SLYVASYTV
+970 NLYVASYTV

-987 FENAYVAPE
+987 FENAYVTPE

-1006 PAAVPNTGDATSPVL
+1006 PAAVPNTGDATSPAL
-1021 PLAIGACALAAACAA
+1021 PLAIGACALAVACAA
-1036 LLLVRRNNR
+1036 LLLVRRNNS

>member
-1 MTSKVRNVWGG
+1 MTSKVRNISG
-12 GGCFLAKAAGVA
+12 GGCFLVKAAGVA

-33 GIATPCTAQA
+33 GLATPCTAQA
-43 IDLAAPEHSKTIS
+43 IDLASPEHSKTIS

-127 VKDGNDD
+127 VKNGND
-134 VRVAVVSFSNDAQTV
+134 VRVAVVSFNKDAKTV
-149 VGYTSDKGELRR
+149 VGHTSDKGELRR
-161 GIDALGA
+161 GIDGLWA
-168 DDGTNWEAGLAA
+168 DGGTNWEAGLAA
-180 ANGLTARDGAKKYIV
+180 ANGLTARDGAKKYVV

-203 YRYETVEY
+203 YRYEKHSFLGYSWTE
-211 WFFGW
+211 
-216 HTKTV
+216 
-221 VAGSGRYYEQ
+221 VAGNGRYYEQ
-231 ANFDHAVTEAK
+231 ANFDHAVAEAK

-266 FQKEATGSANGCY
+266 FQKEVTGSTDGCY
-279 SATTPEALRKA
+279 SATTPEALRQA

-297 ITQSAQYTNVTMT
+297 ITQSAQYTNVTIT
-310 DVLTDYV
+310 DALTDYV

-382 DVELTQAAYDAAAAA
+382 DVKLTQAAYDAAAAA

-404 TNSEG
+404 TNAEG
-409 KLSYSVVNDNGAAQ
+409 KLSYSVVNDNGTTQ
-423 TVVAGTDQ
+423 TVVAGADQ

-456 RPSSLTVDLL
+456 RPDSLTVDLL
-466 RNGQKY
+466 RDGKTY
-472 KTVVLDASAGYK
+472 KTVTLDAAAGYK

-492 IGDSV
+492 VGDSV
-497 WRVSEADVPP
+497 WSVSEDNVPD
-507 GYKPTYGD
+507 GYTPTYGD
-515 DVTNSGTLSITNTYS
+515 PVTNSGTLSITNTYS
-530 VTPVRVNGKESLSGH
+530 VSPVTVYGKESLFGH

-551 DLQAGEF
+551 DLRAGEF
-558 RFQLK
+558 SFQLK
-563 DAQGKEV
+563 DASGKPV
-570 STVTNDEKGNFAFD
+570 QTVTNDESGNFHFD
-584 DLVFDAA
+584 DLTFDEP
-591 GTYSYTVSE
+591 GTYTYTVSE
-600 DTSLLPDYISPVTT
+600 DASSLPAGVSAVTT
-614 GPKSVTIVVTDNGD
+614 GSKAVTIDVTDNGD
-628 GTLAADVHK
+628 GTLSADVRK

-644 SYKAKA
+644 AYQADA
-650 ATVQLSFVK
+650 AMVQLSFAKV
-659 KLSGRPTALE
+659 LTGRPTALA
-669 AGEFRFQ
+669 AGEFQFQ
-676 LKDAQGNVAATVSND
+676 LKDEQDNVVATVSND
-691 AAGNVTFPSMAFD
+691 AAGNVKFPCIAFG
-704 EAGTYVYK
+704 EAGTYTYE
-712 VSEVAGS
+712 VSEVKGS
-719 AAGVS
+719 AAGIT
-724 YDAGVRT
+724 YDADVRK
-731 VTIKVTD
+731 VTIKVAD
-738 EGQGVLAAETS
+738 DGEGYLVAETS
-749 VDGDTTFANTY
+749 VEGDTTFANTY
-760 KAAPVSYAVTQDVK
+760 KAAPVPYGVTQDVK

-782 AFKAGEF
+782 DLRAGEF
-789 DFELVEDDNVVA
+789 EFELVENGNVVA
-801 TAANDAEGNV
+801 TASNDAEGNV
-811 RFDTITYDEPGTH
+811 NFDALEYDEAGTH
-824 NYVVREVNGGLAGVT
+824 TYVVREAKGSLGGVT
-839 YDSSEHVVTVVV
+839 YDASEHVVTVSV
-851 TDDGSGK
+851 TDDGSGR

-956 VYQLDVTVDDDGEG
+956 VYQLDVTVADDGEG
-970 SLYVASYTV
+970 NLYVASYTV

-1006 PAAVPNTGDATSPVL
+1006 PAGVPNTGDATSPAL

>member
-1 MTSKVRNVWGG
+1 M
-12 GGCFLAKAAGVA
+12 
-24 ASVALALGI
+24 
-33 GIATPCTAQA
+33 
-43 IDLAAPEHSKTIS
+43 
-56 SNDDGTYTLS
+56 
-66 LDVTGRKGSQSET
+66 
-79 VTQKTDIVL
+79 TQKTDIVL

-127 VKDGNDD
+127 VKNGND
-134 VRVAVVSFSNDAQTV
+134 VRVAVVSFNKDAKTV

-161 GIDALGA
+161 GIDGLWA
-168 DDGTNWEAGLAA
+168 DGGTNWEAGLAA
-180 ANGLTARDGAKKYIV
+180 ANGLTARDGAKKYTV

-203 YRYETVEY
+203 YRYEKYSFLGHSWT
-211 WFFGW
+211 G
-216 HTKTV
+216 
-221 VAGSGRYYEQ
+221 VAGNGRYYEQ
-231 ANFDHAVTEAK
+231 ANFDHAVAEAK

-266 FQKEATGSANGCY
+266 FQKEATGSTDGCY
-279 SATTPEALRKA
+279 SATTPEALRQA

-297 ITQSAQYTNVTMT
+297 ITQSAQYTNVTIT
-310 DVLTDYV
+310 DALTDYV

-382 DVELTQAAYDAAAAA
+382 DVKLTQAAYDAAAAA

-409 KLSYSVVNDNGAAQ
+409 KLSYSVVNDNGTTQ
-423 TVVAGTDQ
+423 TVVAGADQ

-446 IQKTWVGGTV
+446 IQKTWVGGAV
-456 RPSSLTVDLL
+456 RPDSLVVELL
-466 RNGQKY
+466 RDGQTY
-472 KTVVLDASAGYK
+472 KTVKLDAAAGYK

-497 WRVSEADVPP
+497 WSVSEANVPA
-507 GYKPTYGD
+507 GYTPTYGD
-515 DVTNSGTLSITNTYS
+515 AVTNSGTLSITNTYS
-530 VTPVRVNGKESLSGH
+530 VSPVKVSLSGH

-551 DLQAGEF
+551 ALKAEEF
-558 RFQLK
+558 NFQLK
-563 DAQGKEV
+563 DAQNKVV
-570 STVTNDEKGNFAFD
+570 STATNDAKGNFAFD

-591 GTYSYTVSE
+591 GTYSYTVTE
-600 DTSLLPDYISPVTT
+600 DTSNLPAGVSPVTE

-628 GTLAADVHK
+628 GTLSADVRK

-644 SYKAKA
+644 SYEAGA
-650 ATVQLSFVK
+650 AMVQLSFAK
-659 KLSGRPTALE
+659 TLSGRPTALTD
-669 AGEFRFQ
+669 GEFQFQ
-676 LKDAQGNVAATVSND
+676 LKDEQGNVVATASND
-691 AAGNVTFPSMAFD
+691 AAGNVTFPRMAFG
-704 EAGTYVYK
+704 EAGTYTYK

-719 AAGVS
+719 AAGVT

-738 EGQGVLAAETS
+738 DGKGYLVAETS

-760 KAAPVSYAVTQDVK
+760 KAESVSYSVSQDVK

-782 AFKAGEF
+782 DLRAGEF
-789 DFELVEDDNVVA
+789 EFELVENGKVVA
-801 TAANDAEGNV
+801 TASNDAEGNV
-811 RFDTITYDEPGTH
+811 SFGALTYDEAGTH
-824 NYVVREVNGGLAGVT
+824 TYVVREAKGSLGGVT
-839 YDSSEHVVTVVV
+839 YDASEHVVTVSV
-851 TDDGSGK
+851 TDDGSGR

-956 VYQLDVTVDDDGEG
+956 VYQLDVTVADDGEG

-1021 PLAIGACALAAACAA
+1021 PLAIGTCALAAACAA

>member
-1 MTSKVRNVWGG
+1 M
-12 GGCFLAKAAGVA
+12 
-24 ASVALALGI
+24 
-33 GIATPCTAQA
+33 
-43 IDLAAPEHSKTIS
+43 
-56 SNDDGTYTLS
+56 
-66 LDVTGRKGSQSET
+66 
-79 VTQKTDIVL
+79 TQKTDIVL

-102 DKDAR
+102 DKNAR

-127 VKDGNDD
+127 VKDGND
-134 VRVAVVSFSNDAQTV
+134 VRVAVVSFNRDAKTV

-161 GIDALGA
+161 GIDGLWA
-168 DDGTNWEAGLAA
+168 DGGTNWEAGLAA
-180 ANGLTARDGAKKYIV
+180 ANGLTARDGAKKYVV

-203 YRYETVEY
+203 YRYEKHSFLGYSWTE
-211 WFFGW
+211 
-216 HTKTV
+216 
-221 VAGSGRYYEQ
+221 VAGNGRYYEQ
-231 ANFDHAVTEAK
+231 ANFDHAVAEAK

-266 FQKEATGSANGCY
+266 FQKEATGSTDGCY
-279 SATTPEALRKA
+279 SATTPEALRQA

-297 ITQSAQYTNVTMT
+297 ITQSAQYTNVTIT
-310 DVLTDYV
+310 DALTDYV

-409 KLSYSVVNDNGAAQ
+409 KLSYSVVNDNGTTQ
-423 TVVAGTDQ
+423 TVVAGADQ

-446 IQKTWVGGTV
+446 IQKTWVGGTK
-456 RPSSLTVDLL
+456 RPDTLAVDLL
-466 RNGQKY
+466 RGGKTY
-472 KTVVLDASAGYK
+472 KTVVLDAAAGYK

-497 WRVSEADVPP
+497 WSVSEANVPA
-507 GYKPTYGD
+507 GYTPTYGD
-515 DVTNSGTLSITNTYS
+515 AVNNSGTLSITNTYS
-530 VTPVRVNGKESLSGH
+530 VSTVKVSLSGH

-551 DLQAGEF
+551 GLKADEF
-558 RFQLK
+558 KFQLK
-563 DAQGKEV
+563 DAQEKVV
-570 STVTNDEKGNFAFD
+570 STATNDANGNFAFD

-600 DTSLLPDYISPVTT
+600 DTSNLPAGVSPVTE

-628 GTLAADVHK
+628 GTLSADVRK

-644 SYKAKA
+644 SYEAGA
-650 ATVQLSFVK
+650 AMVQLSFAK
-659 KLSGRPTALE
+659 TLSGRPTALTD
-669 AGEFRFQ
+669 GEFQFQ
-676 LKDAQGNVAATVSND
+676 LKDEQGNVVATASND
-691 AAGNVTFPSMAFD
+691 AAGTVTFPRMAFGK
-704 EAGTYVYK
+704 AGTYVYK
-712 VSEVAGS
+712 VSEVVGS
-719 AAGVS
+719 AAGIT
-724 YDAGVRT
+724 YDADVRK

-738 EGQGVLAAETS
+738 DGQDSLVAETS
-749 VDGDTTFANTY
+749 VDGKSTFANTY
-760 KAAPVSYAVTQDVK
+760 KAASVSYDVTQDVK

-782 AFKAGEF
+782 DLRAGEF
-789 DFELVEDDNVVA
+789 EFELVENGNVVA
-801 TAANDAEGNV
+801 TASNDAKGNV
-811 RFDTITYDEPGTH
+811 SFGALTYDEAGTH
-824 NYVVREVNGGLAGVT
+824 TYVVREAKGSLDGVT
-839 YDSSEHVVTVVV
+839 YDASEYVVTVSV
-851 TDDGSGK
+851 TDDGSGR

-956 VYQLDVTVDDDGEG
+956 VYQLDVTVADDGEG

-1006 PAAVPNTGDATSPVL
+1006 PAAVPNTGDATSPAL

-1036 LLLVRRNNR
+1036 FLLVRRNNR